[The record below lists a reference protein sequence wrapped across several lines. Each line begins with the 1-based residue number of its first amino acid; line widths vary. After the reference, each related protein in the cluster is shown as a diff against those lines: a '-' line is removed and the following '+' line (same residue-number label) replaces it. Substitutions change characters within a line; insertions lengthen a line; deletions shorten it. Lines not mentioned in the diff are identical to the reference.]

1 MFRVNIKSH
10 TYIDKRN
17 YYEVVSIEINNLN
30 KDGLGLLKNMPKSV
44 LSKINISHSFLT
56 NNKDSEIEV
65 TIILGSTP
73 NEISQVV
80 NSLGGK
86 YTDLGYGYG
95 IVLIPI
101 ENIVALATSP
111 QIQYMELPKSLYTTD
126 YESNR
131 ASCITQISPENN
143 LRGQGILIGF
153 IDTGIDY
160 THPAF
165 RNTDGTTRIEYIYD
179 LYEGGKIYNR
189 SQINE
194 ALKSANPYSI
204 VSSTDVT
211 GHGTHV
217 AGIACAGG
225 NIDSKYYGVA
235 PESSIAMVKVARS
248 QFALSTQIMRGIKF
262 LIDKSKELNT
272 PLAINMSLS
281 TNDGAHN
288 GSSLLEQYI
297 STIAAIERVTIVI
310 AAGNEGEAAHHVGGN
325 LEQINE
331 VYFNVSSDEATV
343 VVNLY
348 KSILPTLSIELISP
362 SGGSTGEIVIKE
374 GFQEGTIGNSRYSIY
389 LTGPKPFDVSGEI
402 GIMISGINE
411 YITPGQWKISLRKL
425 DEYDGTFDM
434 WLPISEGLNI
444 NTKFVNPV
452 VYNTLGIPATVRN
465 VISVG
470 SYNYLVNII
479 SPFTGRGQ
487 MFEGQYIK
495 PDIVAPG
502 EGIYSAIP
510 NRSFDKKTGT
520 SMATPQVTGAAALM
534 MQWGIV
540 NRNDPYLYGER
551 LKYFLILGAKK
562 GRRDV
567 SYPDPAWGYGELCL
581 RDSFNILSQTL
592 GVGFRDINIEKRQ
605 DNNID
610 VGTSG
615 INVNYDT
622 SSQENVFLLVEVS
635 EESSL
640 NDILKIP
647 GVSGVMISSNFAVVI
662 TPANKINEINK
673 FVLMVVNIEVSTIL
687 TLNAISPVEA
697 SGAPVFNN
705 NPYLRLN
712 GRGVLVGII
721 DTGIDYLN
729 KEFQR
734 EDDTTRIVR
743 IWDQTIQS
751 DKEIYGLKYGTE
763 YSEEQI
769 NQAISLQTSGGDPY
783 SIVPSKDD
791 IGHGTR
797 LAGIIGGRGIN
808 PELKG
813 VAPDCEFVIVK
824 LARATKVELDAAL
837 IDKTDVPSYSP
848 WSALLALRY
857 IISVA
862 RELKRP
868 VVVFEPLGSNMG
880 SHTGNGIVEASINNY
895 SSQPGTVVVVP
906 TGNQGNTDTHT
917 EGMIESVGDIKDIE
931 IRVGEKQKNL
941 PIEIWINKP
950 NRVKLSIVSPSG
962 EVIDNLES
970 KNTNNERIKF
980 VYEGTEMIVN
990 FTSPELSTGD
1000 SLIFIRAYNL
1010 RAGIWKFRL
1019 TGQYIVEG
1027 KYYAWIPQRELL
1039 DDETK
1044 FLNPVGYTTLTLSST
1059 SSGAISVAYY
1069 NQEDNSVISESGR
1082 GYTRYGMIKPDIAAG
1097 GFNAI
1102 VTNPGGGTAVISGS
1116 SVAGAVVTGCC
1127 ALIVEWAV
1135 TDGNYPGIYSSQI
1148 KTYIISGAKTRPG
1161 DVYPNR
1167 EWGYG
1172 MFDMQGVF
1180 DRIRETYN
1188 PRSDEGFQEYR
1199 IKNLFIRKPKDL

>member
-1 MFRVNIKSH
+1 MLK
-10 TYIDKRN
+10 TYIVIN
-17 YYEVVSIEINNLN
+17 QYNEVLDIETN
-30 KDGLGLLKNMPKSV
+30 LGLLKGLPKEV
-44 LSKINISHSFLT
+44 LSKLNISSAYLSGET
-56 NNKDSEIEV
+56 EKEIEV
-65 TIILGSTP
+65 VIISGD
-73 NEISQVV
+73 NVDNISQTVD
-80 NSLGGK
+80 NLGGK
-86 YTDLGYGYG
+86 YLNLGYNFG
-95 IVLIPI
+95 IVTIPVDKI
-101 ENIVALATSP
+101 IDLALVPT
-111 QIQYMELPKSLYTTD
+111 IQYIEFPKNLYTTD
-126 YESNR
+126 FESNR
-131 ASCITQISPENN
+131 ASCITQISKANGLN
-143 LRGQGILIGF
+143 GKGTIVGF
-153 IDTGIDY
+153 LDTGIDY

-165 RNTDGTTRIEYIYD
+165 INADGTTRIEYIYD
-179 LYEGGKIYNR
+179 LSLGGAVYSKA
-189 SQINE
+189 QINE
-194 ALKSANPYSI
+194 ALNTENPYDI
-204 VSSTDVT
+204 VPSRDDV

-225 NIDSKYYGVA
+225 NISSKYYGVA
-235 PESSIAMVKVARS
+235 PESSIIMVKVARGL
-248 QFALSTQIMRGIKF
+248 FTLSTEIMKGIKF
-262 LIDKSKELNT
+262 LIDKSKELNM
-272 PLAINMSLS
+272 PLAINISLS

-297 STIAAIERVTIVI
+297 STVSTLERVTIVI

-325 LEQINE
+325 LEGINE
-331 VYFNVSSDEATV
+331 IFFNVSSDESTV
-343 VVNLY
+343 VLNLY
-348 KSILPTLSIELISP
+348 KSLLPSVSIELISP
-362 SGGSTGEIVIKE
+362 SGGSTGEIAVKE
-374 GFQEGTIGNSRYSIY
+374 GFQEGAIGNSRYSIY

-402 GIMISGINE
+402 GIIIRGINE

-425 DEYDGTFDM
+425 NNYDGTFDM

-470 SYNYLVNII
+470 SYNYLVDTI

-487 MFEGQYIK
+487 IFEGQYIK

-520 SMATPQVTGAAALM
+520 SMATPQVTGSAALM

-551 LKYFLILGAKK
+551 LKYFLMLGSKK
-562 GRRDV
+562 GRRDI
-567 SYPDPAWGYGELCL
+567 SYPDPSWGYGELCL

-605 DNNID
+605 NNNLDIGTSSID
-610 VGTSG
+610 VK
-615 INVNYDT
+615 YDT
-622 SSQENVFLLVEVS
+622 TSSENVFLLVEVTG
-635 EESSL
+635 ESNL
-640 NDILKIP
+640 NDVLKIP
-647 GVSGVMISSNFAVVI
+647 DVSGVMIASNLAVII
-662 TPANKINEINK
+662 TPANKINEISNI
-673 FVLMVVNIEVSTIL
+673 VLRIVNIEVSTIL
-687 TLNAISPVEA
+687 TLNSISPLEA

-743 IWDQTIQS
+743 IWDQTIQG
-751 DKEIYGLKYGTE
+751 DKDIYDLKYGTE
-763 YSEEQI
+763 YTEDQI

-808 PELKG
+808 PDLKG
-813 VAPDCEFVIVK
+813 AAPDCQFVIVK
-824 LARATKVELDAAL
+824 LSRATKVELDAAV
-837 IDKTDVPSYSP
+837 IDKTDVPSYTP

-857 IISVA
+857 IIAVA

-880 SHTGNGIVEASINNY
+880 SHIGNGIVEQSINNY
-895 SSQPGTVVVVP
+895 SSQSGTVVVVP

-917 EGMIESVGDIKDIE
+917 EGIIESAGDIKDIE

-941 PIEIWINKP
+941 PIEIWVNKP

-962 EVIDNLES
+962 EVIDNLEA

-980 VYEGTEMIVN
+980 LYEGTEMIVN

-1010 RAGIWKFRL
+1010 KAGIWKFRL
-1019 TGQYIVEG
+1019 TGQYIVDS
-1027 KYYAWIPQRELL
+1027 KYYAWIPQRELI
-1039 DDETK
+1039 DSETK
-1044 FLNPVGYTTLTLSST
+1044 FLNSVGYTTLTLSST

-1069 NQEDNSVISESGR
+1069 NQDDNSVISESGR

-1102 VTNPGGGTAVISGS
+1102 VTNPGGGTSVISGS
-1116 SVAGAVVTGCC
+1116 SVAGAVVAGCC
-1127 ALIVEWAV
+1127 ALILQWAV
-1135 TDGNYPGIYSSQI
+1135 VDKNYPDIYAAQI
-1148 KTYIISGAKTRPG
+1148 KTYIISGAKGRPG
-1161 DVYPNR
+1161 DVYPNK

-1188 PRSDEGFQEYR
+1188 PRSDEDYEEY
-1199 IKNLFIRKPKDL
+1199 KVNNLFIRMPKYRHNRTINCKKAY

>member
-1 MFRVNIKSH
+1 MLK
-10 TYIDKRN
+10 TYIVIN
-17 YYEVVSIEINNLN
+17 QYNEVLDIETN
-30 KDGLGLLKNMPKSV
+30 LGLLKGLPKEV
-44 LSKINISHSFLT
+44 LSKLNISSAYLSGET
-56 NNKDSEIEV
+56 EKEIEV
-65 TIILGSTP
+65 VIISGD
-73 NEISQVV
+73 NVDNISQTVD
-80 NSLGGK
+80 NLGGK
-86 YTDLGYGYG
+86 YLNLGYNFG
-95 IVLIPI
+95 IVTIPVDKI
-101 ENIVALATSP
+101 IDLALVPT
-111 QIQYMELPKSLYTTD
+111 IQYIEFPKNLYTTD
-126 YESNR
+126 FESNR
-131 ASCITQISPENN
+131 ASCITQISKVNGLN
-143 LRGQGILIGF
+143 GKGTIVGF
-153 IDTGIDY
+153 LDTGIDY

-165 RNTDGTTRIEYIYD
+165 INSDGTTRIEYIYD
-179 LYEGGKIYNR
+179 LSLGGAVYSKA
-189 SQINE
+189 QINE
-194 ALKSANPYSI
+194 ALNTENPYDI
-204 VSSTDVT
+204 VPSRDDV

-225 NIDSKYYGVA
+225 NISSKYYGVA
-235 PESSIAMVKVARS
+235 PESSIIMVKVARGL
-248 QFALSTQIMRGIKF
+248 FTLSTEIMKGIKF
-262 LIDKSKELNT
+262 LIDKSKELNM
-272 PLAINMSLS
+272 PLAINISLS

-297 STIAAIERVTIVI
+297 STVSTLERVTIVI

-325 LEQINE
+325 LEGINDI
-331 VYFNVSSDEATV
+331 YFNVSSEEATV

-348 KSILPTLSIELISP
+348 KSILPSLSIELISP
-362 SGGSTGEIVIKE
+362 SGGTTGEIAVKE

-389 LTGPKPFDVSGEI
+389 LTGPKPFDVSGDI
-402 GIMISGINE
+402 GIIISGINE

-425 DEYDGTFDM
+425 NNYDGTFDM

-470 SYNYLVNII
+470 SYNYLVDTI

-487 MFEGQYIK
+487 IFEGQYIK

-540 NRNDPYLYGER
+540 NRNDLYLYGER
-551 LKYFLILGAKK
+551 LKYFLILGSKK
-562 GRRDV
+562 GRRDI
-567 SYPDPAWGYGELCL
+567 SYPDPSWGYGELCL

-605 DNNID
+605 NNNLDMGTSSID
-610 VGTSG
+610 VK
-615 INVNYDT
+615 YDT
-622 SSQENVFLLVEVS
+622 TSPENVFLLVEVTG
-635 EESSL
+635 ESNL
-640 NDILKIP
+640 NDVLKIP
-647 GVSGVMISSNFAVVI
+647 GVSGVMISSNFAVII
-662 TPANKINEINK
+662 TPANKINEISNI
-673 FVLMVVNIEVSTIL
+673 VLRIVNIEVSTIL
-687 TLNAISPVEA
+687 TLNTISPLEA

-743 IWDQTIQS
+743 IWDQTIQG
-751 DKEIYGLKYGTE
+751 DKDIYNLKYGTE
-763 YSEEQI
+763 YTEDQI

-808 PELKG
+808 PDLKG
-813 VAPDCEFVIVK
+813 AAPDCQFVIVK
-824 LARATKVELDAAL
+824 LSRATKVELDAAV
-837 IDKTDVPSYSP
+837 IDKTDVPSYTP

-857 IISVA
+857 IIAVA

-880 SHTGNGIVEASINNY
+880 SHTGNGIVEQSINNY
-895 SSQPGTVVVVP
+895 SAQSGTVVVVP

-917 EGMIESVGDIKDIE
+917 EGIIESSGYIKDIE

-941 PIEIWINKP
+941 PIEIWVNKP

-962 EVIDNLES
+962 EVIDNLEA

-980 VYEGTEMIVN
+980 LYEGTEMIVN

-1010 RAGIWKFRL
+1010 KAGIWKFRL
-1019 TGQYIVEG
+1019 TGQSIVDG

-1039 DDETK
+1039 DSETK
-1044 FLNPVGYTTLTLSST
+1044 FLNSVGYTTLTLSST

-1069 NQEDNSVISESGR
+1069 NQDDNSVISESGR

-1116 SVAGAVVTGCC
+1116 SVAGAVVAGCC
-1127 ALIVEWAV
+1127 ALILQWAV
-1135 TDGNYPGIYSSQI
+1135 VDKNYPDIYAAQI
-1148 KTYIISGAKTRPG
+1148 KSYIISGAKGRPG
-1161 DVYPNR
+1161 DVYPNK

-1180 DRIRETYN
+1180 DRIRETYS
-1188 PRSDEGFQEYR
+1188 PRSDEDYEEYR
-1199 IKNLFIRKPKDL
+1199 VNNLFIRMPKYRHNRTIN

>member
-1 MFRVNIKSH
+1 M
-10 TYIDKRN
+10 
-17 YYEVVSIEINNLN
+17 
-30 KDGLGLLKNMPKSV
+30 G
-44 LSKINISHSFLT
+44 FL
-56 NNKDSEIEV
+56 
-65 TIILGSTP
+65 
-73 NEISQVV
+73 
-80 NSLGGK
+80 
-86 YTDLGYGYG
+86 
-95 IVLIPI
+95 
-101 ENIVALATSP
+101 
-111 QIQYMELPKSLYTTD
+111 
-126 YESNR
+126 
-131 ASCITQISPENN
+131 
-143 LRGQGILIGF
+143 
-153 IDTGIDY
+153 DTGIDY

-165 RNTDGTTRIEYIYD
+165 INADGTTRIEYIYD
-179 LYEGGKIYNR
+179 LSLGGAVYSKA
-189 SQINE
+189 QINE
-194 ALKSANPYSI
+194 ALNTENPYDI
-204 VSSTDVT
+204 VPSRDDV

-225 NIDSKYYGVA
+225 NISSKYYGVA
-235 PESSIAMVKVARS
+235 PESSIIMVKVARGL
-248 QFALSTQIMRGIKF
+248 FTLSTEIMKGIKF
-262 LIDKSKELNT
+262 LIDKSKELNM
-272 PLAINMSLS
+272 PLAINISLS

-297 STIAAIERVTIVI
+297 STVSTLERVTIVI

-325 LEQINE
+325 LEGINDI
-331 VYFNVSSDEATV
+331 YFNVSSDEATV

-348 KSILPTLSIELISP
+348 KSILPSLSIELISP
-362 SGGSTGEIVIKE
+362 SGGTTGEIAVKE

-389 LTGPKPFDVSGEI
+389 LTGPKPFDVSGDI
-402 GIMISGINE
+402 GIIISGINE

-425 DEYDGTFDM
+425 NNYDGTFDM

-470 SYNYLVNII
+470 SYNYLVDTI

-487 MFEGQYIK
+487 IFEGQYIK

-540 NRNDPYLYGER
+540 NRNDLYLYGER
-551 LKYFLILGAKK
+551 LKYFLILGSKK
-562 GRRDV
+562 GRRDI
-567 SYPDPAWGYGELCL
+567 SYPDPSWGYGELCL

-605 DNNID
+605 NNNLDMGTSSID
-610 VGTSG
+610 VK
-615 INVNYDT
+615 YDT
-622 SSQENVFLLVEVS
+622 TSPENVFLLVEVTG
-635 EESSL
+635 ESNL
-640 NDILKIP
+640 NDVLKIP
-647 GVSGVMISSNFAVVI
+647 GVSGVMISSNFAVII
-662 TPANKINEINK
+662 TPANKINEISNI
-673 FVLMVVNIEVSTIL
+673 VLRIVNIEVSTIL
-687 TLNAISPVEA
+687 TLNTISPLEA

-743 IWDQTIQS
+743 IWDQTIQG
-751 DKEIYGLKYGTE
+751 DKDIYNLKYGTE
-763 YSEEQI
+763 YTEDQI

-808 PELKG
+808 PDLKG
-813 VAPDCEFVIVK
+813 AAPDCQFVIVK
-824 LARATKVELDAAL
+824 LSRATKVELDAAV
-837 IDKTDVPSYSP
+837 IDKTDVPSYTP

-857 IISVA
+857 IIAVA

-880 SHTGNGIVEASINNY
+880 SHTGNGIVEQSINNY
-895 SSQPGTVVVVP
+895 SAQSGTVVVVP

-917 EGMIESVGDIKDIE
+917 EGIIESSGYIKDIE

-941 PIEIWINKP
+941 PIEIWVNKP

-962 EVIDNLES
+962 EVIDNLEA

-980 VYEGTEMIVN
+980 LYEGTEMIVN

-1010 RAGIWKFRL
+1010 KAGIWKFRL
-1019 TGQYIVEG
+1019 TGQSIVDG

-1039 DDETK
+1039 DSETK
-1044 FLNPVGYTTLTLSST
+1044 FLNSVGYTTLTLSST

-1069 NQEDNSVISESGR
+1069 NQDDNSVISESGR

-1116 SVAGAVVTGCC
+1116 SVAGAVVAGCC
-1127 ALIVEWAV
+1127 ALILQWAV
-1135 TDGNYPGIYSSQI
+1135 VDKNYPDIYAAQI
-1148 KTYIISGAKTRPG
+1148 KSYIISGAKGRPG
-1161 DVYPNR
+1161 DVYPNK

-1180 DRIRETYN
+1180 DRIRETYS
-1188 PRSDEGFQEYR
+1188 PRSDEDYEEYR
-1199 IKNLFIRKPKDL
+1199 VNNLFIRMPKYRHNRTIN

>member
-1 MFRVNIKSH
+1 M
-10 TYIDKRN
+10 
-17 YYEVVSIEINNLN
+17 VSIEVNNLN
-30 KDGLGLLKNMPKSV
+30 KNGLGLLKNLPKSV
-44 LSKINISHSFLT
+44 LSKINISHNFLI
-56 NNKDSEIEV
+56 NNKDTEIEV
-65 TIILGSTP
+65 TIISGSTP

-95 IVLIPI
+95 LVLIPI
-101 ENIVALATSP
+101 DNIVALATSP
-111 QIQYMELPKSLYTTD
+111 QIQYIELPKSLYTAD
-126 YESNR
+126 YQSNR

-143 LRGQGILIGF
+143 LRGQGVLIGF

-165 RNTDGTTRIEYIYD
+165 RNADGTTRIEYIYD

-194 ALKSANPYSI
+194 ALKSSNPYSI
-204 VSSTDVT
+204 VSSTDVA

-262 LIDKSKELNT
+262 LIDKSRELNT
-272 PLAINMSLS
+272 PLAINISLS

-297 STIAAIERVTIVI
+297 STISATERVTIVI

-325 LEQINE
+325 LEDINE
-331 VYFNVSSDEATV
+331 VYFNVSSDESTV

-348 KSILPTLSIELISP
+348 KSILPALSIELVSP
-362 SGGSTGEIVIKE
+362 SGGSTGEIVTKE

-402 GIMISGINE
+402 GIIISGINE

-425 DEYDGTFDM
+425 NKYKGIFDM

-444 NTKFVNPV
+444 NTKFINPV
-452 VYNTLGIPATVRN
+452 VYNTLGIPATVKN

-470 SYNYLVNII
+470 SYNYLVNTI

-487 MFEGQYIK
+487 IFEGQYIK

-551 LKYFLILGAKK
+551 LKYFLMLGAKK
-562 GRRDV
+562 GRRDI
-567 SYPDPAWGYGELCL
+567 SYPDPSWGYGELCL

-610 VGTSG
+610 MGTSG
-615 INVNYDT
+615 INVKYDT
-622 SSQENVFLLVEVS
+622 TSQENVFLLVEVS
-635 EESSL
+635 GESNL
-640 NDILKIP
+640 KDVLKIP
-647 GVSGVMISSNFAVVI
+647 GVSGVMISSNFAVII
-662 TPANKINEINK
+662 TPANKINEISNI
-673 FVLMVVNIEVSTIL
+673 VLRVVNIEVSTIL
-687 TLNAISPVEA
+687 TLNAISPLEA

-743 IWDQTIQS
+743 IWDQTIQG
-751 DKEIYGLKYGTE
+751 DKEIYDLKYGTE
-763 YSEEQI
+763 YTEEQI

-797 LAGIIGGRGIN
+797 VAGIIGGRGIN
-808 PELKG
+808 PDLKG
-813 VAPDCEFVIVK
+813 AAPDCQFVIVK
-824 LARATKVELDAAL
+824 LSRATKVELDAAV
-837 IDKTDVPSYSP
+837 IDKTDVPSY
-848 WSALLALRY
+848 
-857 IISVA
+857 
-862 RELKRP
+862 
-868 VVVFEPLGSNMG
+868 
-880 SHTGNGIVEASINNY
+880 
-895 SSQPGTVVVVP
+895 
-906 TGNQGNTDTHT
+906 TH
-917 EGMIESVGDIKDIE
+917 
-931 IRVGEKQKNL
+931 
-941 PIEIWINKP
+941 
-950 NRVKLSIVSPSG
+950 
-962 EVIDNLES
+962 
-970 KNTNNERIKF
+970 
-980 VYEGTEMIVN
+980 
-990 FTSPELSTGD
+990 
-1000 SLIFIRAYNL
+1000 
-1010 RAGIWKFRL
+1010 
-1019 TGQYIVEG
+1019 
-1027 KYYAWIPQRELL
+1027 
-1039 DDETK
+1039 
-1044 FLNPVGYTTLTLSST
+1044 
-1059 SSGAISVAYY
+1059 
-1069 NQEDNSVISESGR
+1069 
-1082 GYTRYGMIKPDIAAG
+1082 
-1097 GFNAI
+1097 
-1102 VTNPGGGTAVISGS
+1102 
-1116 SVAGAVVTGCC
+1116 
-1127 ALIVEWAV
+1127 
-1135 TDGNYPGIYSSQI
+1135 
-1148 KTYIISGAKTRPG
+1148 
-1161 DVYPNR
+1161 
-1167 EWGYG
+1167 
-1172 MFDMQGVF
+1172 GVH
-1180 DRIRETYN
+1180 Y
-1188 PRSDEGFQEYR
+1188 
-1199 IKNLFIRKPKDL
+1199 

>member
-1 MFRVNIKSH
+1 M
-10 TYIDKRN
+10 
-17 YYEVVSIEINNLN
+17 VSIEINNLN

-65 TIILGSTP
+65 TIISGSTP

-165 RNTDGTTRIEYIYD
+165 RNADGTTRIEYIYD

-204 VSSTDVT
+204 VSSTDVA

-262 LIDKSKELNT
+262 LIDKSKELDT
-272 PLAINMSLS
+272 PLAINISLS

-325 LEQINE
+325 LEDINE
-331 VYFNVSSDEATV
+331 VYFNVSSDESTV

-348 KSILPTLSIELISP
+348 KSILPALSIELVSP
-362 SGGSTGEIVIKE
+362 SGGSTGEIVTKE

-402 GIMISGINE
+402 GIIISGINE

-425 DEYDGTFDM
+425 NKYKGIFDM

-444 NTKFVNPV
+444 NTKFINPV
-452 VYNTLGIPATVRN
+452 VYDTLGIPATVKN

-470 SYNYLVNII
+470 SYNYLVDTI

-487 MFEGQYIK
+487 VFEGQYIK

-562 GRRDV
+562 GRRDI

-622 SSQENVFLLVEVS
+622 ASQENVFLLVEVS
-635 EESSL
+635 GESSL

-647 GVSGVMISSNFAVVI
+647 GVSSVMILSNFAVVI
-662 TPANKINEINK
+662 TPANKINEISK
-673 FVLMVVNIEVSTIL
+673 FVLMVINLEVSTIL

-743 IWDQTIQS
+743 IWDQTIQG

-763 YSEEQI
+763 YTEDQI

-797 LAGIIGGRGIN
+797 VAGIIGGRGIN
-808 PELKG
+808 PDLKG
-813 VAPDCEFVIVK
+813 AAPDCEFVIVK
-824 LARATKVELDAAL
+824 LSRATKVELDAAL

-857 IISVA
+857 IIAVA
-862 RELKRP
+862 RELERP

-880 SHTGNGIVEASINNY
+880 SHTGNGVVEVSINNY
-895 SSQPGTVVVVP
+895 TAQSGTVVVVP

-917 EGMIESVGDIKDIE
+917 EGIIESTGDIKDIE
-931 IRVGEKQKNL
+931 IRIGEKQKNL
-941 PIEIWINKP
+941 PIEIWVNKP

-962 EVIDNLES
+962 EVIDNLEA

-980 VYEGTEMIVN
+980 LYEGTEMIVN
-990 FTSPELSTGD
+990 FTSPELTTGD
-1000 SLIFIRAYNL
+1000 ALIFIRAYNL

-1019 TGQYIVEG
+1019 TGQYIVDG

-1039 DDETK
+1039 DSETK
-1044 FLNPVGYTTLTLSST
+1044 FLNSVGYTTLTLSST

-1069 NQEDNSVISESGR
+1069 NQDDNSVISESGR

-1116 SVAGAVVTGCC
+1116 SVAGAVVAGCC
-1127 ALIVEWAV
+1127 ALILQWAV
-1135 TDGNYPGIYSSQI
+1135 VDKNYPDIYAAQI
-1148 KTYIISGAKTRPG
+1148 KTYIISGAKGRPG
-1161 DVYPNR
+1161 DVYPNK

-1188 PRSDEGFQEYR
+1188 PRSDEGYEEYR
-1199 IKNLFIRKPKDL
+1199 VNNLFIRKPKDL

>member
-1 MFRVNIKSH
+1 MLK
-10 TYIDKRN
+10 TYIVIN
-17 YYEVVSIEINNLN
+17 QYNEVLDIETN
-30 KDGLGLLKNMPKSV
+30 LGLLKGLPKEV
-44 LSKINISHSFLT
+44 LSKLNISSAYLSGET
-56 NNKDSEIEV
+56 EKEIEV
-65 TIILGSTP
+65 VIISGD
-73 NEISQVV
+73 NVDNISQTVD
-80 NSLGGK
+80 NLEGK
-86 YTDLGYGYG
+86 YLNLGYNFG
-95 IVLIPI
+95 IVTIPVDKI
-101 ENIVALATSP
+101 IDLALVPT
-111 QIQYMELPKSLYTTD
+111 IQYIEFPKNLYTTD
-126 YESNR
+126 FESNR
-131 ASCITQISPENN
+131 ASCITQISKVNGLN
-143 LRGQGILIGF
+143 GKGTIVGF
-153 IDTGIDY
+153 LDTGIDY

-165 RNTDGTTRIEYIYD
+165 INADGTTRIEYIYD
-179 LYEGGKIYNR
+179 LSLGGAVYSKA
-189 SQINE
+189 QINE
-194 ALKSANPYSI
+194 ALNTENPYDI
-204 VSSTDVT
+204 VPSRDDV

-225 NIDSKYYGVA
+225 NISSKYYGVA
-235 PESSIAMVKVARS
+235 PESSIIMVKVARGL
-248 QFALSTQIMRGIKF
+248 FTLSTEIMKGIKF
-262 LIDKSKELNT
+262 LIDKSKELNM
-272 PLAINMSLS
+272 PLAINISLS

-297 STIAAIERVTIVI
+297 STVSTLERVTIVI

-325 LEQINE
+325 LEGINDI
-331 VYFNVSSDEATV
+331 YFNVSSDEATV

-348 KSILPTLSIELISP
+348 KSILPSLSIELISP
-362 SGGSTGEIVIKE
+362 SGGTTGEIAVKE

-389 LTGPKPFDVSGEI
+389 LTGPKPFDVSGDI
-402 GIMISGINE
+402 GIIISGINE

-425 DEYDGTFDM
+425 NNYDGTFDM

-470 SYNYLVNII
+470 SYNYLVDTI

-487 MFEGQYIK
+487 IFEGQYIK

-540 NRNDPYLYGER
+540 NRNDLYLYGER
-551 LKYFLILGAKK
+551 LKYFLILGSKK
-562 GRRDV
+562 GRRDI
-567 SYPDPAWGYGELCL
+567 SYPDPSWGYGELCL

-605 DNNID
+605 NNNLD
-610 VGTSG
+610 MGTSS
-615 INVNYDT
+615 IDVNYDT
-622 SSQENVFLLVEVS
+622 TSPENVFLLVEVTG
-635 EESSL
+635 ESNL
-640 NDILKIP
+640 NDVLKIP
-647 GVSGVMISSNFAVVI
+647 GVSGVMISSNFAVII
-662 TPANKINEINK
+662 TPANKINEISNI
-673 FVLMVVNIEVSTIL
+673 VLRIVNIEVSTIL
-687 TLNAISPVEA
+687 TLNTISPLEA

-743 IWDQTIQS
+743 IWDQTIQG
-751 DKEIYGLKYGTE
+751 DKDIYDLKYGTE
-763 YSEEQI
+763 YTEDQI

-808 PELKG
+808 PDLKG
-813 VAPDCEFVIVK
+813 AAPDCQFVIVK
-824 LARATKVELDAAL
+824 LSRATKVELDAAV
-837 IDKTDVPSYSP
+837 IDKTDVPSYTP
-848 WSALLALRY
+848 WSALLALKY
-857 IISVA
+857 IIAVA

-880 SHTGNGIVEASINNY
+880 SHTGNGIVEQSINNY
-895 SSQPGTVVVVP
+895 SAQSGTVVVVP

-917 EGMIESVGDIKDIE
+917 EGIIESSGYIKDIE

-941 PIEIWINKP
+941 PIEIWVNKP

-962 EVIDNLES
+962 EVIDNLEA

-980 VYEGTEMIVN
+980 LYEGTEMIVN

-1010 RAGIWKFRL
+1010 KAGIWKFRL
-1019 TGQYIVEG
+1019 TGQYIVDG

-1039 DDETK
+1039 DSETK
-1044 FLNPVGYTTLTLSST
+1044 FLNSVGYTTLTLSST

-1069 NQEDNSVISESGR
+1069 NQDDNSVISESGR

-1097 GFNAI
+1097 GFNAV

-1116 SVAGAVVTGCC
+1116 SVAGAVVAGCC
-1127 ALIVEWAV
+1127 ALILHWAV
-1135 TDGNYPGIYSSQI
+1135 VDKNHPDIYAAQI
-1148 KTYIISGAKTRPG
+1148 KSYIIRGAKGRPG
-1161 DVYPNR
+1161 DVYPNK

-1180 DRIRETYN
+1180 DRIRETYS
-1188 PRSDEGFQEYR
+1188 PRSDEDYEEYR
-1199 IKNLFIRKPKDL
+1199 VNNLFIRMPKYRHNRTIN

>member
-1 MFRVNIKSH
+1 MLK
-10 TYIDKRN
+10 TYIVIN
-17 YYEVVSIEINNLN
+17 QYNEVLDIETN
-30 KDGLGLLKNMPKSV
+30 LGLLKGLPKEV
-44 LSKINISHSFLT
+44 LSKLNISSAYLSGET
-56 NNKDSEIEV
+56 EKEIEV
-65 TIILGSTP
+65 VIISGD
-73 NEISQVV
+73 NVDNISQTVD
-80 NSLGGK
+80 NLGGK
-86 YTDLGYGYG
+86 YLNLGYNFG
-95 IVLIPI
+95 IVTIPVDKI
-101 ENIVALATSP
+101 IDLALVPT
-111 QIQYMELPKSLYTTD
+111 IQYIEFPKNLYTTD
-126 YESNR
+126 FESNR
-131 ASCITQISPENN
+131 ASCITQISKVNGLN
-143 LRGQGILIGF
+143 GKGTIVGF
-153 IDTGIDY
+153 LDTGIDY

-165 RNTDGTTRIEYIYD
+165 INADGTTRIEYIYD
-179 LYEGGKIYNR
+179 LSLRGAVYINA
-189 SQINE
+189 QINE
-194 ALKSANPYSI
+194 ALNTENPYDI
-204 VSSTDVT
+204 VPSRDDV

-225 NIDSKYYGVA
+225 NISSKYYGVA
-235 PESSIAMVKVARS
+235 PESSIIMVKVARGL
-248 QFALSTQIMRGIKF
+248 FTLSTEIMKGIKF
-262 LIDKSKELNT
+262 LIDKSKELNM
-272 PLAINMSLS
+272 PLAINISLS

-297 STIAAIERVTIVI
+297 STVSTLERVTIVI

-325 LEQINE
+325 LEGINDI
-331 VYFNVSSDEATV
+331 YFNVSSDEATV

-348 KSILPTLSIELISP
+348 KSILPSLSIELISP
-362 SGGSTGEIVIKE
+362 SGGTTGEIAVKE

-389 LTGPKPFDVSGEI
+389 LTGPKPFDVSGDI
-402 GIMISGINE
+402 GIIISGINE

-425 DEYDGTFDM
+425 NNYDGTFDM

-470 SYNYLVNII
+470 SYNYLVDTI

-487 MFEGQYIK
+487 IFEGQYIK

-540 NRNDPYLYGER
+540 NRNDLYLYGER
-551 LKYFLILGAKK
+551 LKYFLILGSKK
-562 GRRDV
+562 GRRDI
-567 SYPDPAWGYGELCL
+567 SYPDPSWGYGELCL

-605 DNNID
+605 NNNLDMGTSSID
-610 VGTSG
+610 VK
-615 INVNYDT
+615 YDT
-622 SSQENVFLLVEVS
+622 TSPENVFLLVEVTG
-635 EESSL
+635 ESNL
-640 NDILKIP
+640 NDVLKIP
-647 GVSGVMISSNFAVVI
+647 GVSGVMISSNFAVII
-662 TPANKINEINK
+662 TPANKINEISNI
-673 FVLMVVNIEVSTIL
+673 VLRIVNIEVSTIL
-687 TLNAISPVEA
+687 TLNTISPLEA

-743 IWDQTIQS
+743 IWDQTIQG
-751 DKEIYGLKYGTE
+751 DKDIYNLKYGTE
-763 YSEEQI
+763 YTEDQI

-808 PELKG
+808 PDLKG
-813 VAPDCEFVIVK
+813 AAPDCQFVIVK
-824 LARATKVELDAAL
+824 LSRATKVELDAAV
-837 IDKTDVPSYSP
+837 IDKTDVPSYTP
-848 WSALLALRY
+848 WSALLALKY
-857 IISVA
+857 IIAVA

-880 SHTGNGIVEASINNY
+880 SHTGNGIVEQSINNY
-895 SSQPGTVVVVP
+895 SAQSGTVVVVP

-917 EGMIESVGDIKDIE
+917 EGIIESSGYIKDIE

-941 PIEIWINKP
+941 PIEIWVNKP

-962 EVIDNLES
+962 EVIDNLEA

-980 VYEGTEMIVN
+980 LYEGTEMIVN

-1010 RAGIWKFRL
+1010 KAGIWKFRL
-1019 TGQYIVEG
+1019 TGQSIVDG

-1039 DDETK
+1039 DSETK
-1044 FLNPVGYTTLTLSST
+1044 FLNSVGYTTLTLSST

-1069 NQEDNSVISESGR
+1069 NQDDNSVISESGR

-1097 GFNAI
+1097 GFNAV

-1116 SVAGAVVTGCC
+1116 SVAGAVVAGCC
-1127 ALIVEWAV
+1127 ALILQWAV
-1135 TDGNYPGIYSSQI
+1135 VDKNYPDIYAAQI
-1148 KTYIISGAKTRPG
+1148 KSYIISGAKGRPG
-1161 DVYPNR
+1161 DVYPNK

-1180 DRIRETYN
+1180 DRIRETYS
-1188 PRSDEGFQEYR
+1188 PRSDEDYEEYR
-1199 IKNLFIRKPKDL
+1199 VNNLFIRMPKYRHNRTIN

>member
-1 MFRVNIKSH
+1 MLK
-10 TYIDKRN
+10 TYIVIN
-17 YYEVVSIEINNLN
+17 QYNEVLDIETN
-30 KDGLGLLKNMPKSV
+30 LGLLKGLPKEV
-44 LSKINISHSFLT
+44 LSKLNISSAYLSGET
-56 NNKDSEIEV
+56 EKEIEV
-65 TIILGSTP
+65 VIISGD
-73 NEISQVV
+73 NVDNISQTVD
-80 NSLGGK
+80 NLGGK
-86 YTDLGYGYG
+86 YLNLGYNFG
-95 IVLIPI
+95 IVTIPVDKI
-101 ENIVALATSP
+101 IDLALVPT
-111 QIQYMELPKSLYTTD
+111 IQYIEFPKNLYTTD
-126 YESNR
+126 FESNR
-131 ASCITQISPENN
+131 ASCITQISKVNGLN
-143 LRGQGILIGF
+143 GKGTIVGF
-153 IDTGIDY
+153 LDTGIDY

-165 RNTDGTTRIEYIYD
+165 INADGTTRIEYIYD
-179 LYEGGKIYNR
+179 LSLGGAVYSKA
-189 SQINE
+189 QINE
-194 ALKSANPYSI
+194 ALNTENPYDI
-204 VSSTDVT
+204 VPSRDDV

-225 NIDSKYYGVA
+225 NISSKYYGVA
-235 PESSIAMVKVARS
+235 PESSIIMVKVARGL
-248 QFALSTQIMRGIKF
+248 FTLSTEIMKGIKF
-262 LIDKSKELNT
+262 LIDKSKELNM
-272 PLAINMSLS
+272 PLAINISLS

-297 STIAAIERVTIVI
+297 STVSTLERVTIVI

-325 LEQINE
+325 LEGINE
-331 VYFNVSSDEATV
+331 IFFNVSSDESTV
-343 VVNLY
+343 VLNLY
-348 KSILPTLSIELISP
+348 KSLLPSVSIELISP
-362 SGGSTGEIVIKE
+362 SGGSTGEIAVKE
-374 GFQEGTIGNSRYSIY
+374 GFQEGAIGNSRYSIY

-402 GIMISGINE
+402 GIIIRGINE

-425 DEYDGTFDM
+425 NKYKGIFDM

-444 NTKFVNPV
+444 NTKFINPV

-520 SMATPQVTGAAALM
+520 SMATPQVTGSAALM

-551 LKYFLILGAKK
+551 LKYFLMLGSKK
-562 GRRDV
+562 GRRDI
-567 SYPDPAWGYGELCL
+567 SYPDPSWGYGELCL

-605 DNNID
+605 NNNLDIGTSSID
-610 VGTSG
+610 VK
-615 INVNYDT
+615 YDT
-622 SSQENVFLLVEVS
+622 TSSENVFLLVEVTG
-635 EESSL
+635 ESNL
-640 NDILKIP
+640 NDVLKIP
-647 GVSGVMISSNFAVVI
+647 GVSGVMIASNFAVII
-662 TPANKINEINK
+662 TPANKINEISNI
-673 FVLMVVNIEVSTIL
+673 VLRIVNIEVSTIL
-687 TLNAISPVEA
+687 TLNAISPLEA

-743 IWDQTIQS
+743 IWDQTIQG
-751 DKEIYGLKYGTE
+751 DKDIYDLKYGTE
-763 YSEEQI
+763 YTEDQI

-808 PELKG
+808 PDLKG
-813 VAPDCEFVIVK
+813 AAPDCQFVIVK
-824 LARATKVELDAAL
+824 LSRATKVELDAAV
-837 IDKTDVPSYSP
+837 IDKTDVPSYTP

-857 IISVA
+857 IIAVA

-880 SHTGNGIVEASINNY
+880 SHIGNGIVEQSINNY
-895 SSQPGTVVVVP
+895 SSQSGTVVVVP

-917 EGMIESVGDIKDIE
+917 EGIIESSGDIKDIE

-941 PIEIWINKP
+941 PIEIWVNKP

-962 EVIDNLES
+962 EVIDNLEA

-980 VYEGTEMIVN
+980 LYEGTEMIVN

-1010 RAGIWKFRL
+1010 KAGIWKFRL
-1019 TGQYIVEG
+1019 TGQYIVDG
-1027 KYYAWIPQRELL
+1027 KYYAWIPQRELI
-1039 DDETK
+1039 DSETK
-1044 FLNPVGYTTLTLSST
+1044 FLNSVGYTTLTLSST

-1069 NQEDNSVISESGR
+1069 NQDDNSVISESGR

-1102 VTNPGGGTAVISGS
+1102 VTNPGGGTSVISGS
-1116 SVAGAVVTGCC
+1116 SVAGAVVAGCC
-1127 ALIVEWAV
+1127 ALILQWAV
-1135 TDGNYPGIYSSQI
+1135 VDKNYPDIYAAQI
-1148 KTYIISGAKTRPG
+1148 KTYIISGAKGRPG
-1161 DVYPNR
+1161 DVYPNK

-1188 PRSDEGFQEYR
+1188 PRSDEDYEEYR
-1199 IKNLFIRKPKDL
+1199 VNNLFIRMPKYRHNRTINCKKAY

>member
-1 MFRVNIKSH
+1 MLK
-10 TYIDKRN
+10 TYIVIN
-17 YYEVVSIEINNLN
+17 QYNEVLDIETN
-30 KDGLGLLKNMPKSV
+30 LGLLKGLPKEV
-44 LSKINISHSFLT
+44 LSKLNISSAYLSGET
-56 NNKDSEIEV
+56 EKEIEV
-65 TIILGSTP
+65 VIISGD
-73 NEISQVV
+73 NVDNISQTVD
-80 NSLGGK
+80 NLGGK
-86 YTDLGYGYG
+86 YLNLGYNFG
-95 IVLIPI
+95 IVTIPVDKI
-101 ENIVALATSP
+101 IDLALVPT
-111 QIQYMELPKSLYTTD
+111 IQYIEFPKNLYTTD
-126 YESNR
+126 FESNR
-131 ASCITQISPENN
+131 ASCITQISKVNGLN
-143 LRGQGILIGF
+143 GKGTIVGF
-153 IDTGIDY
+153 LDTGIDY

-165 RNTDGTTRIEYIYD
+165 INADGTTRIEYIYD
-179 LYEGGKIYNR
+179 LSLGGAVYSKA
-189 SQINE
+189 QINE
-194 ALKSANPYSI
+194 ALNTENPYDI
-204 VSSTDVT
+204 VPSRDDV

-225 NIDSKYYGVA
+225 NISSKYYGVA
-235 PESSIAMVKVARS
+235 PESSIIMVKVARGL
-248 QFALSTQIMRGIKF
+248 FTLSTEIMKGIKF
-262 LIDKSKELNT
+262 LIDKSKELNM
-272 PLAINMSLS
+272 PLAINISLS

-297 STIAAIERVTIVI
+297 STVSTLERVTIVI

-325 LEQINE
+325 LEGINE
-331 VYFNVSSDEATV
+331 IFFNVSSDESTV
-343 VVNLY
+343 VLNLY
-348 KSILPTLSIELISP
+348 KSLLPSVSIELISP
-362 SGGSTGEIVIKE
+362 SGGSTGEIAVKE
-374 GFQEGTIGNSRYSIY
+374 GFQEGAIGNSRYSIY

-402 GIMISGINE
+402 GIIIRGINE

-425 DEYDGTFDM
+425 NNYDGTFDM

-470 SYNYLVNII
+470 SYNYLVDTI

-487 MFEGQYIK
+487 IFEGQYIK

-520 SMATPQVTGAAALM
+520 SMATPQVTGSAALM

-551 LKYFLILGAKK
+551 LKYFLMLGSKK
-562 GRRDV
+562 GRRDI
-567 SYPDPAWGYGELCL
+567 SYPDPSWGYGELCL

-605 DNNID
+605 NNNLDIGTSSID
-610 VGTSG
+610 VK
-615 INVNYDT
+615 YDT
-622 SSQENVFLLVEVS
+622 TSSENVFLLVEVTG
-635 EESSL
+635 ESNL
-640 NDILKIP
+640 NDVLKIP
-647 GVSGVMISSNFAVVI
+647 DVSGVMIASNLAVII
-662 TPANKINEINK
+662 TPANKINEISNI
-673 FVLMVVNIEVSTIL
+673 VLRIVNIEVSTIL
-687 TLNAISPVEA
+687 TLNSISPLEA

-743 IWDQTIQS
+743 IWDQTIQG
-751 DKEIYGLKYGTE
+751 DKDIYDLKYGTE
-763 YSEEQI
+763 YTEDQI

-797 LAGIIGGRGIN
+797 LAGIIGARGIN

-824 LARATKVELDAAL
+824 LARATKVELDAAV
-837 IDKTDVPSYSP
+837 IDKTDVPSYTP

-857 IISVA
+857 IIAVA

-880 SHTGNGIVEASINNY
+880 SHIGNGIVEQSINNY
-895 SSQPGTVVVVP
+895 SSQSGTVVVVP

-917 EGMIESVGDIKDIE
+917 EGIIESSGDIKDIE

-941 PIEIWINKP
+941 PIEIWVNKP

-962 EVIDNLES
+962 EVIDNLEA

-980 VYEGTEMIVN
+980 LYEGTEMIVN

-1010 RAGIWKFRL
+1010 KAGIWKFRL
-1019 TGQYIVEG
+1019 TGQYIVDS

-1039 DDETK
+1039 DSETK
-1044 FLNPVGYTTLTLSST
+1044 FLNSVGYTTLTLSST

-1069 NQEDNSVISESGR
+1069 NQDDNSVISESGR

-1116 SVAGAVVTGCC
+1116 SVAGAVVAGCC
-1127 ALIVEWAV
+1127 ALILQWAV
-1135 TDGNYPGIYSSQI
+1135 VDKNYPDIYAAQI
-1148 KTYIISGAKTRPG
+1148 KTYIISGAKGRPG
-1161 DVYPNR
+1161 DVYPNK

-1188 PRSDEGFQEYR
+1188 PRSDEDYEEYR
-1199 IKNLFIRKPKDL
+1199 VNNLFIRMPKYRHNRTINCKKAY

>member
-1 MFRVNIKSH
+1 MLK
-10 TYIDKRN
+10 TYIVIN
-17 YYEVVSIEINNLN
+17 QYNEVLDIETN
-30 KDGLGLLKNMPKSV
+30 LGLLKGLPKEV
-44 LSKINISHSFLT
+44 LSKLNISSAYLSGET
-56 NNKDSEIEV
+56 EKEIEV
-65 TIILGSTP
+65 VIISGD
-73 NEISQVV
+73 NVDNISQTVD
-80 NSLGGK
+80 NLGGK
-86 YTDLGYGYG
+86 YLNLGYNFG
-95 IVLIPI
+95 IVTIPVDKI
-101 ENIVALATSP
+101 IDLALVPT
-111 QIQYMELPKSLYTTD
+111 IQYIEFPKNLYTTD
-126 YESNR
+126 FESNR
-131 ASCITQISPENN
+131 ASCITQISKVNGLN
-143 LRGQGILIGF
+143 GKGTIVGF
-153 IDTGIDY
+153 LDTGIDY

-165 RNTDGTTRIEYIYD
+165 INADGTTRIEYIYD
-179 LYEGGKIYNR
+179 LSLGGAVYSKA
-189 SQINE
+189 QINE
-194 ALKSANPYSI
+194 ALNTENPYDI
-204 VSSTDVT
+204 VPSRDDV

-225 NIDSKYYGVA
+225 NISSKYYGVA
-235 PESSIAMVKVARS
+235 PESSIIMVKVARGL
-248 QFALSTQIMRGIKF
+248 FTLSTEIMKGIKF
-262 LIDKSKELNT
+262 LIDKSKELNM
-272 PLAINMSLS
+272 PLAINISLS

-297 STIAAIERVTIVI
+297 STVSTLERVTIVI

-325 LEQINE
+325 LEGINDI
-331 VYFNVSSDEATV
+331 YFNVSSDEATV

-348 KSILPTLSIELISP
+348 KSILPSLSIELISP
-362 SGGSTGEIVIKE
+362 SGGTTGEIAVKE

-389 LTGPKPFDVSGEI
+389 LTGPKPFDVSGDI
-402 GIMISGINE
+402 GIIISGINE

-425 DEYDGTFDM
+425 NNYDGTFDM
-434 WLPISEGLNI
+434 WLPISEGLNV

-470 SYNYLVNII
+470 SYNYLVDTI

-487 MFEGQYIK
+487 IFEGQYIK

-520 SMATPQVTGAAALM
+520 SMATPHVTGAAALM

-540 NRNDPYLYGER
+540 NRNDLYLYGER
-551 LKYFLILGAKK
+551 LKYFLILGSKK
-562 GRRDV
+562 GRRDI
-567 SYPDPAWGYGELCL
+567 SYPDPSWGYGELCL

-592 GVGFRDINIEKRQ
+592 GVGFRQ
-605 DNNID
+605 NNNLDMGTSSID
-610 VGTSG
+610 VK
-615 INVNYDT
+615 YDT
-622 SSQENVFLLVEVS
+622 TSPENVFLLVEVTG
-635 EESSL
+635 ESNL
-640 NDILKIP
+640 NDVLKIP
-647 GVSGVMISSNFAVVI
+647 GVSGVMISSNFAVII
-662 TPANKINEINK
+662 TPANKINEISNI
-673 FVLMVVNIEVSTIL
+673 VLRIVNIEVSTIL
-687 TLNAISPVEA
+687 TLNTISPLEA

-743 IWDQTIQS
+743 IWDQTIQG
-751 DKEIYGLKYGTE
+751 DKDIYNLKYGTE
-763 YSEEQI
+763 YTEDQI

-808 PELKG
+808 PDLKG
-813 VAPDCEFVIVK
+813 AAPDCQFVIVK
-824 LARATKVELDAAL
+824 LSRATKVELDAAV
-837 IDKTDVPSYSP
+837 IDKTDVPSYTP

-857 IISVA
+857 IIAVA

-880 SHTGNGIVEASINNY
+880 SHTGNGIVEQSINNY
-895 SSQPGTVVVVP
+895 SAQSGTVVVVP

-917 EGMIESVGDIKDIE
+917 EGIIESSGYIKDIE

-941 PIEIWINKP
+941 PIEIWVNKP

-962 EVIDNLES
+962 EVIDNLEA

-980 VYEGTEMIVN
+980 LYEGTEMIVN

-1010 RAGIWKFRL
+1010 KAGIWKFRL
-1019 TGQYIVEG
+1019 TGQSIVDG

-1039 DDETK
+1039 DSETK
-1044 FLNPVGYTTLTLSST
+1044 FLNSVGYTTLTLSST

-1069 NQEDNSVISESGR
+1069 NQDDNSVISESGR

-1116 SVAGAVVTGCC
+1116 SVAGAVVAGCC
-1127 ALIVEWAV
+1127 ALILQWAV
-1135 TDGNYPGIYSSQI
+1135 VDKNYPDIYAAQI
-1148 KTYIISGAKTRPG
+1148 KSYIISGAKGRPG
-1161 DVYPNR
+1161 DVYPNK

-1180 DRIRETYN
+1180 DRIRETYS
-1188 PRSDEGFQEYR
+1188 PRSDEDYEEYR
-1199 IKNLFIRKPKDL
+1199 VNNLFIRMPKYRHNRTIN

>member
-1 MFRVNIKSH
+1 MLK
-10 TYIDKRN
+10 TYIVIN
-17 YYEVVSIEINNLN
+17 QYNEVLDIETN
-30 KDGLGLLKNMPKSV
+30 LGLLKGLPKEV
-44 LSKINISHSFLT
+44 LSKLNISSAYLSGET
-56 NNKDSEIEV
+56 EKEIEV
-65 TIILGSTP
+65 VIISGD
-73 NEISQVV
+73 NVDNISQTVD
-80 NSLGGK
+80 NLGGK
-86 YTDLGYGYG
+86 YLNLGYNFG
-95 IVLIPI
+95 IVTIPVDKI
-101 ENIVALATSP
+101 IDLALVPT
-111 QIQYMELPKSLYTTD
+111 IQYIEFPKNLYTTD
-126 YESNR
+126 FESNR
-131 ASCITQISPENN
+131 ASCITQISKVNGLN
-143 LRGQGILIGF
+143 GKGTIVGF
-153 IDTGIDY
+153 LDTGIDY

-165 RNTDGTTRIEYIYD
+165 INADGTTRIEYIYD
-179 LYEGGKIYNR
+179 LSLGGAVYSKA
-189 SQINE
+189 QINE
-194 ALKSANPYSI
+194 ALNTENPYDI
-204 VSSTDVT
+204 VPSRDDV

-225 NIDSKYYGVA
+225 NISSKYYGVA
-235 PESSIAMVKVARS
+235 PESSIIMVKVSRGL
-248 QFALSTQIMRGIKF
+248 FTLSTEIMKGIKF
-262 LIDKSKELNT
+262 LIDKSKELNM
-272 PLAINMSLS
+272 PLAINISLS

-297 STIAAIERVTIVI
+297 STVSTLERVTIVI

-325 LEQINE
+325 LEGINDI
-331 VYFNVSSDEATV
+331 YFNVSSDEATV

-348 KSILPTLSIELISP
+348 KSILPSLSIELISP
-362 SGGSTGEIVIKE
+362 SGGTTGEIAVKE

-389 LTGPKPFDVSGEI
+389 LTGPKPFDVSGDI
-402 GIMISGINE
+402 GIIISGINE

-425 DEYDGTFDM
+425 NNYDGTFDM

-470 SYNYLVNII
+470 SYNYLVDTI

-487 MFEGQYIK
+487 IFEGQYIK

-520 SMATPQVTGAAALM
+520 SMATPQVTGSAALM

-540 NRNDPYLYGER
+540 NRNDLYLYGER
-551 LKYFLILGAKK
+551 LKYFLILGSKK
-562 GRRDV
+562 GRRDI
-567 SYPDPAWGYGELCL
+567 SYPDPSWGYGELCL

-605 DNNID
+605 NNNLDMGTSSID
-610 VGTSG
+610 VK
-615 INVNYDT
+615 YDT
-622 SSQENVFLLVEVS
+622 TSPENVFLLVEVTG
-635 EESSL
+635 ESNL
-640 NDILKIP
+640 NDVLKIP
-647 GVSGVMISSNFAVVI
+647 GVSGVMISSNFAVII
-662 TPANKINEINK
+662 TPANKINEISNI
-673 FVLMVVNIEVSTIL
+673 VLRIVNIEVSTIL
-687 TLNAISPVEA
+687 TLNTISPLEA

-743 IWDQTIQS
+743 IWDQTIQG
-751 DKEIYGLKYGTE
+751 DKDIYNLKYGTE
-763 YSEEQI
+763 YTEDQI

-808 PELKG
+808 PDLKG
-813 VAPDCEFVIVK
+813 AAPDCQFVIVK
-824 LARATKVELDAAL
+824 LSRATKVELDAAV
-837 IDKTDVPSYSP
+837 IDKTDVPSYTP

-857 IISVA
+857 IIAVA

-880 SHTGNGIVEASINNY
+880 SHTGNGIVEQSINNY
-895 SSQPGTVVVVP
+895 SAQSGTVVVVP

-917 EGMIESVGDIKDIE
+917 EGIIESSGYIKDIE

-941 PIEIWINKP
+941 PIEIWVNKP

-962 EVIDNLES
+962 EVIDNLEA

-980 VYEGTEMIVN
+980 LYEGTEMIVN

-1010 RAGIWKFRL
+1010 KAGIWKFRL
-1019 TGQYIVEG
+1019 TGQSIVDG

-1039 DDETK
+1039 DSETK
-1044 FLNPVGYTTLTLSST
+1044 FLNSVGYTTLTLSST

-1069 NQEDNSVISESGR
+1069 NQDDNSVISESGR

-1116 SVAGAVVTGCC
+1116 SVAGAVVAGCC
-1127 ALIVEWAV
+1127 ALILQWAV
-1135 TDGNYPGIYSSQI
+1135 VDKNYPDIYAAQI
-1148 KTYIISGAKTRPG
+1148 KSYIISGAKGRPG
-1161 DVYPNR
+1161 DVYPNK

-1180 DRIRETYN
+1180 DRIRETYS
-1188 PRSDEGFQEYR
+1188 PRSDEDYEEYR
-1199 IKNLFIRKPKDL
+1199 VNNLFIRMPKYRHNRTIN

>member
-1 MFRVNIKSH
+1 M
-10 TYIDKRN
+10 Y
-17 YYEVVSIEINNLN
+17 
-30 KDGLGLLKNMPKSV
+30 
-44 LSKINISHSFLT
+44 SK
-56 NNKDSEIEV
+56 
-65 TIILGSTP
+65 
-73 NEISQVV
+73 
-80 NSLGGK
+80 
-86 YTDLGYGYG
+86 
-95 IVLIPI
+95 
-101 ENIVALATSP
+101 A
-111 QIQYMELPKSLYTTD
+111 
-126 YESNR
+126 
-131 ASCITQISPENN
+131 
-143 LRGQGILIGF
+143 
-153 IDTGIDY
+153 
-160 THPAF
+160 
-165 RNTDGTTRIEYIYD
+165 
-179 LYEGGKIYNR
+179 
-189 SQINE
+189 QINE
-194 ALKSANPYSI
+194 ALNTENPYDI
-204 VSSTDVT
+204 VPSRDDV

-225 NIDSKYYGVA
+225 NISSKYYGVA
-235 PESSIAMVKVARS
+235 PESSIIMVKVARGL
-248 QFALSTQIMRGIKF
+248 FTLSTEIMKGIKF
-262 LIDKSKELNT
+262 LIDKSKELNM
-272 PLAINMSLS
+272 PLAINISLS

-297 STIAAIERVTIVI
+297 STVSTLERVTIVI

-325 LEQINE
+325 LEGINE
-331 VYFNVSSDEATV
+331 IFFNVSSDESTV
-343 VVNLY
+343 VLNLY
-348 KSILPTLSIELISP
+348 KSLLPSVSIELISP
-362 SGGSTGEIVIKE
+362 SGGSTGEIAVKE
-374 GFQEGTIGNSRYSIY
+374 GFQEGAIGNSRYSIY

-402 GIMISGINE
+402 GIIISGINE

-425 DEYDGTFDM
+425 NKYKGIFDM

-444 NTKFVNPV
+444 NTKFINPV

-470 SYNYLVNII
+470 SYNYLVDTI

-487 MFEGQYIK
+487 IYEGQYIK

-562 GRRDV
+562 GRRDI
-567 SYPDPAWGYGELCL
+567 SYPDPSWGYGELCL

-622 SSQENVFLLVEVS
+622 ASQENVFLLVEVS
-635 EESSL
+635 GESSL
-640 NDILKIP
+640 NDVLKIP
-647 GVSGVMISSNFAVVI
+647 GVSSVMILSNFAVVI
-662 TPANKINEINK
+662 TPANKINEISK
-673 FVLMVVNIEVSTIL
+673 FVLMVINLEVSTIL
-687 TLNAISPVEA
+687 TLNAISPLEA

-743 IWDQTIQS
+743 IWDQTIQG
-751 DKEIYGLKYGTE
+751 DKSIYDLKYGTE
-763 YSEEQI
+763 YTEDQI

-808 PELKG
+808 PDLKG
-813 VAPDCEFVIVK
+813 AAPDCQFVIVK
-824 LARATKVELDAAL
+824 LSRATKVELDAAV
-837 IDKTDVPSYSP
+837 IDKTDVPSYTP

-857 IISVA
+857 IIAVA

-880 SHTGNGIVEASINNY
+880 SHIGNGIVEVSINNY
-895 SSQPGTVVVVP
+895 TAQSGTVVVVP
-906 TGNQGNTDTHT
+906 AGNQGNTDTHT
-917 EGMIESVGDIKDIE
+917 EGIIESTGDIKDIE
-931 IRVGEKQKNL
+931 IRIGEKQKNL
-941 PIEIWINKP
+941 PIEIWVNKP

-962 EVIDNLES
+962 EVIDNLEA

-980 VYEGTEMIVN
+980 LYEGTEMIVN

-1000 SLIFIRAYNL
+1000 ALIFIRAYNL
-1010 RAGIWKFRL
+1010 KAGIWKFRL
-1019 TGQYIVEG
+1019 TGQYIVDS

-1039 DDETK
+1039 DSETK
-1044 FLNPVGYTTLTLSST
+1044 FLNSVGYTTLTLSST

-1069 NQEDNSVISESGR
+1069 NQDDNSVISESGR

-1102 VTNPGGGTAVISGS
+1102 VTNPGGGTSVISGS
-1116 SVAGAVVTGCC
+1116 SVAGAVVAGCC
-1127 ALIVEWAV
+1127 ALILQWAV
-1135 TDGNYPGIYSSQI
+1135 VDKNYPDIYAAQI
-1148 KTYIISGAKTRPG
+1148 KTYIISGAKGRPG
-1161 DVYPNR
+1161 DVYPNK

-1188 PRSDEGFQEYR
+1188 PRSDEDYEEYR
-1199 IKNLFIRKPKDL
+1199 VNNLFIRMPKYRHNRTIN

>member
-1 MFRVNIKSH
+1 MLK
-10 TYIDKRN
+10 TYIVIN
-17 YYEVVSIEINNLN
+17 QYNEVLDIETN
-30 KDGLGLLKNMPKSV
+30 LGLLKGLPKEV
-44 LSKINISHSFLT
+44 LSKLNISSAYLSGET
-56 NNKDSEIEV
+56 EKEIEV
-65 TIILGSTP
+65 VIISGD
-73 NEISQVV
+73 NVDNISQTVD
-80 NSLGGK
+80 NLGGK
-86 YTDLGYGYG
+86 YLNLGYNFG
-95 IVLIPI
+95 IVTIPVDKI
-101 ENIVALATSP
+101 IDLALVPT
-111 QIQYMELPKSLYTTD
+111 IQYIEFPKNLYTTD
-126 YESNR
+126 FESNR
-131 ASCITQISPENN
+131 ASCITQISKVNGLN
-143 LRGQGILIGF
+143 GKGTIVGF
-153 IDTGIDY
+153 LDTGIDY

-165 RNTDGTTRIEYIYD
+165 INADGTTRIEYIYD
-179 LYEGGKIYNR
+179 LSLGGAVYSKA
-189 SQINE
+189 QINE
-194 ALKSANPYSI
+194 ALNTENPYDI
-204 VSSTDVT
+204 VPSRDDV

-225 NIDSKYYGVA
+225 NISSKYYGVA
-235 PESSIAMVKVARS
+235 PESSIIMVKVARGL
-248 QFALSTQIMRGIKF
+248 FTLSTEIMKGIKF
-262 LIDKSKELNT
+262 LIDKSKELNM
-272 PLAINMSLS
+272 PLAINISLS

-297 STIAAIERVTIVI
+297 STVSTLERVTIVI

-325 LEQINE
+325 LEGINE
-331 VYFNVSSDEATV
+331 IFFNVSSDESTV
-343 VVNLY
+343 VLNLY
-348 KSILPTLSIELISP
+348 KSLLPSVSIELISP
-362 SGGSTGEIVIKE
+362 SGGSTGEIAVKE
-374 GFQEGTIGNSRYSIY
+374 GFQEGAIGNSRYSIY

-402 GIMISGINE
+402 GIIIRGINE

-425 DEYDGTFDM
+425 NNYDGTFDM
-434 WLPISEGLNI
+434 WLPISEGLNV

-470 SYNYLVNII
+470 SYNYLVDTI

-487 MFEGQYIK
+487 IFEGQYIK

-520 SMATPQVTGAAALM
+520 SMATPQVTGSAALM

-551 LKYFLILGAKK
+551 LKYFLMLGSKK
-562 GRRDV
+562 GRRDI
-567 SYPDPAWGYGELCL
+567 SYPDPSWGYGELCL

-605 DNNID
+605 NNNLDIGTSSID
-610 VGTSG
+610 VK
-615 INVNYDT
+615 YDT
-622 SSQENVFLLVEVS
+622 TSSENVFLLVEVTG
-635 EESSL
+635 ESNL
-640 NDILKIP
+640 NDVLKIP
-647 GVSGVMISSNFAVVI
+647 DVSGVMIASNLAVII
-662 TPANKINEINK
+662 TPANKINEISNI
-673 FVLMVVNIEVSTIL
+673 VLRIVNIEVSTIL
-687 TLNAISPVEA
+687 TLNSISPLEA

-743 IWDQTIQS
+743 IWDQTIQG
-751 DKEIYGLKYGTE
+751 DKDIYDLKYGTE
-763 YSEEQI
+763 YTEDQI

-808 PELKG
+808 PDLKG
-813 VAPDCEFVIVK
+813 AAPDCQFVIVK
-824 LARATKVELDAAL
+824 LSRATKVELDAAV
-837 IDKTDVPSYSP
+837 IDKTDVPSYTP

-857 IISVA
+857 IIAVA

-880 SHTGNGIVEASINNY
+880 SHIGNGIVEQSINNY
-895 SSQPGTVVVVP
+895 SSQSGTVVVVP

-917 EGMIESVGDIKDIE
+917 EGIIESAGDIKDIE

-941 PIEIWINKP
+941 PIEIWVNKP

-962 EVIDNLES
+962 EVIDNLEA

-980 VYEGTEMIVN
+980 LYEGTEMIVN

-1010 RAGIWKFRL
+1010 KAGIWKFRL
-1019 TGQYIVEG
+1019 TGQYIVDS
-1027 KYYAWIPQRELL
+1027 KYYAWIPQRELI
-1039 DDETK
+1039 DSETK
-1044 FLNPVGYTTLTLSST
+1044 FLNSVGYTTLTLSST

-1069 NQEDNSVISESGR
+1069 NQDDNSVISESGR

-1102 VTNPGGGTAVISGS
+1102 VTNPGGGTSVISGS
-1116 SVAGAVVTGCC
+1116 SVAGAVVAGCC
-1127 ALIVEWAV
+1127 ALILQWAV
-1135 TDGNYPGIYSSQI
+1135 VDKNYPDIYAAQI
-1148 KTYIISGAKTRPG
+1148 KTYIISGAKGRPG
-1161 DVYPNR
+1161 DVYPNK

-1188 PRSDEGFQEYR
+1188 PRSDEDYEEYR
-1199 IKNLFIRKPKDL
+1199 VNNLFIRIPKYRHNRTIN

>member
-1 MFRVNIKSH
+1 MLK
-10 TYIDKRN
+10 TYIVIN
-17 YYEVVSIEINNLN
+17 QYNEVLDIETN
-30 KDGLGLLKNMPKSV
+30 LGLLKGIPKEV
-44 LSKINISHSFLT
+44 LSKLNISSAYLSGEIE
-56 NNKDSEIEV
+56 KEIEV
-65 TIILGSTP
+65 VIISGD
-73 NEISQVV
+73 NVDNISQTVD
-80 NSLGGK
+80 NLGGK
-86 YTDLGYGYG
+86 YLNLGYNFG
-95 IVLIPI
+95 IVTIPVDKI
-101 ENIVALATSP
+101 IDLALVPT
-111 QIQYMELPKSLYTTD
+111 IQYIEFPKNLYTTD
-126 YESNR
+126 FESNR
-131 ASCITQISPENN
+131 ASCITQISKVNGLN
-143 LRGQGILIGF
+143 GKGTIVGF
-153 IDTGIDY
+153 LDTGIDY

-165 RNTDGTTRIEYIYD
+165 INADGTTRIEYIYD
-179 LYEGGKIYNR
+179 LSLGGAVYSKA
-189 SQINE
+189 QINE
-194 ALKSANPYSI
+194 ALNTENPYDI
-204 VSSTDVT
+204 VPSRDDV

-225 NIDSKYYGVA
+225 NISSKYYGVA
-235 PESSIAMVKVARS
+235 PESSIIMVKVARGL
-248 QFALSTQIMRGIKF
+248 FTLSTEIMKGIKF
-262 LIDKSKELNT
+262 LIDKSKELNM
-272 PLAINMSLS
+272 PLAINISLS

-297 STIAAIERVTIVI
+297 STVSTLERVTIVI

-325 LEQINE
+325 LEGINDI
-331 VYFNVSSDEATV
+331 YFNVSSDEATV

-348 KSILPTLSIELISP
+348 KSILPSLSIELISP
-362 SGGSTGEIVIKE
+362 SGGTTGEIAVKE

-389 LTGPKPFDVSGEI
+389 LTGPKPFDVSGDI
-402 GIMISGINE
+402 GIIISGINE

-425 DEYDGTFDM
+425 NNYDGTFDM

-470 SYNYLVNII
+470 SYNYLVDTI

-487 MFEGQYIK
+487 IFEGQYIK

-540 NRNDPYLYGER
+540 NRNDLYLYGER
-551 LKYFLILGAKK
+551 LKYFLILGSKK
-562 GRRDV
+562 GRRDI
-567 SYPDPAWGYGELCL
+567 SYPDPSWGYGELCL

-605 DNNID
+605 NNNLDMGTSSID
-610 VGTSG
+610 VK
-615 INVNYDT
+615 YDT
-622 SSQENVFLLVEVS
+622 TSPENVFLLVEVTG
-635 EESSL
+635 ESNL
-640 NDILKIP
+640 NDVLKIP
-647 GVSGVMISSNFAVVI
+647 GVSGVMISSNFAVII
-662 TPANKINEINK
+662 TPANKINEISNI
-673 FVLMVVNIEVSTIL
+673 VLRIVNIEVSTIL
-687 TLNAISPVEA
+687 TLNTISPLEA

-743 IWDQTIQS
+743 IWDQTIQG
-751 DKEIYGLKYGTE
+751 DKDIYNLKYGTE
-763 YSEEQI
+763 YTEDQI

-808 PELKG
+808 PDLKG
-813 VAPDCEFVIVK
+813 AAPDCQFVIVK
-824 LARATKVELDAAL
+824 LSRTTKVELDAAV
-837 IDKTDVPSYSP
+837 IDKTDVPSYTP

-857 IISVA
+857 IIAVA

-880 SHTGNGIVEASINNY
+880 SHTGNGIVEQSINNY
-895 SSQPGTVVVVP
+895 SAQSGTVVVVP

-917 EGMIESVGDIKDIE
+917 EGIIESSGYIKDIE

-941 PIEIWINKP
+941 PIEIWVNKP

-962 EVIDNLES
+962 EVIDNLEA

-980 VYEGTEMIVN
+980 LYEGTEMIVN

-1010 RAGIWKFRL
+1010 KAGIWKFRL
-1019 TGQYIVEG
+1019 TGQSIVDG

-1039 DDETK
+1039 DSETK
-1044 FLNPVGYTTLTLSST
+1044 FLNSVGYTTLTLSST

-1069 NQEDNSVISESGR
+1069 NQDDNSVISESGR

-1116 SVAGAVVTGCC
+1116 SVAGAVVAGCC
-1127 ALIVEWAV
+1127 ALILQWAV
-1135 TDGNYPGIYSSQI
+1135 VDKNYPDIYAAQI
-1148 KTYIISGAKTRPG
+1148 KSYIISGAKGRPG
-1161 DVYPNR
+1161 DVYPNK

-1180 DRIRETYN
+1180 DRIRETYS
-1188 PRSDEGFQEYR
+1188 PRSDEDYEEYR
-1199 IKNLFIRKPKDL
+1199 VNNLFIRMPKYRHNRTIN

>member
-1 MFRVNIKSH
+1 MLK
-10 TYIDKRN
+10 TYIVIN
-17 YYEVVSIEINNLN
+17 QYNEVLDIETN
-30 KDGLGLLKNMPKSV
+30 LGLLKGLPKEV
-44 LSKINISHSFLT
+44 LSKLNISSAYLSGET
-56 NNKDSEIEV
+56 EKEIEV
-65 TIILGSTP
+65 VIISGD
-73 NEISQVV
+73 NVDNISQTVD
-80 NSLGGK
+80 NLGGK
-86 YTDLGYGYG
+86 YLNLGYNFG
-95 IVLIPI
+95 IVTIPVDKI
-101 ENIVALATSP
+101 IDLALVPT
-111 QIQYMELPKSLYTTD
+111 IQYIEFPKNLYTTD
-126 YESNR
+126 FESNR
-131 ASCITQISPENN
+131 ASCITQISKVNGLN
-143 LRGQGILIGF
+143 GKGTIVGF
-153 IDTGIDY
+153 LDTGIDY

-165 RNTDGTTRIEYIYD
+165 INADGTTRIEYIYD
-179 LYEGGKIYNR
+179 LSLGGGVYSKA
-189 SQINE
+189 QINE
-194 ALKSANPYSI
+194 ALNTENPYDI
-204 VSSTDVT
+204 VPSRDDV

-225 NIDSKYYGVA
+225 NISSKYYGVA
-235 PESSIAMVKVARS
+235 PESSIIMVKVARGL
-248 QFALSTQIMRGIKF
+248 FTLSTEIMKGIKF
-262 LIDKSKELNT
+262 LIDKSKELNM
-272 PLAINMSLS
+272 PLAINISLS

-297 STIAAIERVTIVI
+297 STVSTLERVTIVI

-325 LEQINE
+325 LEGINE
-331 VYFNVSSDEATV
+331 IFFNVSSDESTV
-343 VVNLY
+343 VLNLY
-348 KSILPTLSIELISP
+348 KSLLPSVSIELISP
-362 SGGSTGEIVIKE
+362 SGGSTGEIAVKE
-374 GFQEGTIGNSRYSIY
+374 GFQEGAIGNSRYSIY

-402 GIMISGINE
+402 GIIIRGINE

-425 DEYDGTFDM
+425 NNYDGTFDM

-470 SYNYLVNII
+470 SYNYLVDTI

-487 MFEGQYIK
+487 IYEGQYIK

-551 LKYFLILGAKK
+551 LKYFLMLGSKK
-562 GRRDV
+562 GRRDI
-567 SYPDPAWGYGELCL
+567 SYPDPSWGYGELCL

-605 DNNID
+605 NNNLDIGTSSID
-610 VGTSG
+610 VK
-615 INVNYDT
+615 YDT
-622 SSQENVFLLVEVS
+622 TSSENVFLLVEVTG
-635 EESSL
+635 ESNL
-640 NDILKIP
+640 NDVLKIP
-647 GVSGVMISSNFAVVI
+647 DVSGVMIASNLAVII
-662 TPANKINEINK
+662 TPANKINEISNI
-673 FVLMVVNIEVSTIL
+673 VLRVVNIEVSTIL
-687 TLNAISPVEA
+687 TLNSISPLEA

-743 IWDQTIQS
+743 IWDQTIQG
-751 DKEIYGLKYGTE
+751 DKDIYDLKYGTE
-763 YSEEQI
+763 YTEDQI

-797 LAGIIGGRGIN
+797 VAGIIGGRGIN
-808 PELKG
+808 PDLKG
-813 VAPDCEFVIVK
+813 AAPDCQFVIVK
-824 LARATKVELDAAL
+824 LSRATKVELDAAV
-837 IDKTDVPSYSP
+837 IDKIDVPSYTP

-857 IISVA
+857 IIAVA

-880 SHTGNGIVEASINNY
+880 SHTGNGIVEQSINNY
-895 SSQPGTVVVVP
+895 SSQSGTVVVVP

-917 EGMIESVGDIKDIE
+917 EGIIESVGDIKDIE

-941 PIEIWINKP
+941 PIEIWVNKP

-962 EVIDNLES
+962 EVIDNLEA

-980 VYEGTEMIVN
+980 LYEGTEMIVN

-1010 RAGIWKFRL
+1010 KAGIWKFRL
-1019 TGQYIVEG
+1019 TGQYIVDG
-1027 KYYAWIPQRELL
+1027 KYYAWIPQRELI
-1039 DDETK
+1039 DSETK
-1044 FLNPVGYTTLTLSST
+1044 FLNSVGYTTLTLSST

-1069 NQEDNSVISESGR
+1069 NQDDNSVISESGR

-1102 VTNPGGGTAVISGS
+1102 VTNPGGGTSVISGS
-1116 SVAGAVVTGCC
+1116 SVAGAVVAGCC
-1127 ALIVEWAV
+1127 ALILQWAV
-1135 TDGNYPGIYSSQI
+1135 VDKNYPDIYAAQI
-1148 KTYIISGAKTRPG
+1148 KTYIISGAKGRPG
-1161 DVYPNR
+1161 DVYPNK

-1188 PRSDEGFQEYR
+1188 PRSDEDYEEYR
-1199 IKNLFIRKPKDL
+1199 VNNLFIRIPKYRHNRTIN

>member
-1 MFRVNIKSH
+1 MLK
-10 TYIDKRN
+10 TYIVIN
-17 YYEVVSIEINNLN
+17 QYNEVLDIETN
-30 KDGLGLLKNMPKSV
+30 LGLLKGLPKEV
-44 LSKINISHSFLT
+44 LSKLNISSAYLSGET
-56 NNKDSEIEV
+56 EKEIEV
-65 TIILGSTP
+65 VIISGD
-73 NEISQVV
+73 NVDNISQTVD
-80 NSLGGK
+80 NLGGK
-86 YTDLGYGYG
+86 YLNLGYNFG
-95 IVLIPI
+95 IVTIPVDKI
-101 ENIVALATSP
+101 IDLALVPT
-111 QIQYMELPKSLYTTD
+111 IQYIEFPKNLYTTD
-126 YESNR
+126 FESNR
-131 ASCITQISPENN
+131 ASCITQISKVNGLN
-143 LRGQGILIGF
+143 GKGTIVGF
-153 IDTGIDY
+153 LDTGIDY

-165 RNTDGTTRIEYIYD
+165 INADGTTRIEYIYD
-179 LYEGGKIYNR
+179 LSLGGAVYSKA
-189 SQINE
+189 QINE
-194 ALKSANPYSI
+194 ALNTENPYDI
-204 VSSTDVT
+204 VPSRDDV

-225 NIDSKYYGVA
+225 NISSKYYGVA
-235 PESSIAMVKVARS
+235 PESSIIMVKVARGL
-248 QFALSTQIMRGIKF
+248 FTLSTEIMKGIKF
-262 LIDKSKELNT
+262 LIDKSKELNM
-272 PLAINMSLS
+272 PLAINISLS

-297 STIAAIERVTIVI
+297 STVSTLERVTIVI

-325 LEQINE
+325 LEGINE
-331 VYFNVSSDEATV
+331 IFFNVSSDESTV
-343 VVNLY
+343 VLNLY
-348 KSILPTLSIELISP
+348 KSLLPSVSIELISP
-362 SGGSTGEIVIKE
+362 SGGSTGEIAVKE
-374 GFQEGTIGNSRYSIY
+374 GFQEGAIGNSRYSIY

-402 GIMISGINE
+402 GIIIRGINE

-425 DEYDGTFDM
+425 NNYDGTFDM
-434 WLPISEGLNI
+434 WLPISEGLNV

-470 SYNYLVNII
+470 SYNYLVDTI

-487 MFEGQYIK
+487 IYEGQYIK

-520 SMATPQVTGAAALM
+520 SMATPQVTGSAALM

-551 LKYFLILGAKK
+551 LKYFLMLGSKK
-562 GRRDV
+562 GRRDI
-567 SYPDPAWGYGELCL
+567 SYPDPSWGYGELCL

-605 DNNID
+605 NNNLDIGTSSID
-610 VGTSG
+610 VK
-615 INVNYDT
+615 YDT
-622 SSQENVFLLVEVS
+622 TSSENVFLLVEVTG
-635 EESSL
+635 ESNL
-640 NDILKIP
+640 NDVLKIP
-647 GVSGVMISSNFAVVI
+647 GVSGVMIASNFAVII
-662 TPANKINEINK
+662 TPANKINEISNII
-673 FVLMVVNIEVSTIL
+673 LRIVNIEVSTIL
-687 TLNAISPVEA
+687 TLNAISPLEA

-743 IWDQTIQS
+743 IWDQTIQG
-751 DKEIYGLKYGTE
+751 DKDIYDLKYGTE
-763 YSEEQI
+763 YTEDQI

-808 PELKG
+808 PDLKG
-813 VAPDCEFVIVK
+813 AAPDCQFVIVK
-824 LARATKVELDAAL
+824 LSRATKVELDAAV
-837 IDKTDVPSYSP
+837 IDKTDVPSYTP

-857 IISVA
+857 IIAVA

-880 SHTGNGIVEASINNY
+880 SHIGNGIVEQSINNY
-895 SSQPGTVVVVP
+895 SSQSGTVVVVP

-917 EGMIESVGDIKDIE
+917 EGIIESSGDIKDIE

-941 PIEIWINKP
+941 PIEIWVNKP

-962 EVIDNLES
+962 EVIDNLEA

-980 VYEGTEMIVN
+980 LYEGTEMIVN

-1010 RAGIWKFRL
+1010 KAGIWKFRL
-1019 TGQYIVEG
+1019 TGQYIVDS

-1039 DDETK
+1039 DSETK
-1044 FLNPVGYTTLTLSST
+1044 FLNSVGYTTLTLSST

-1069 NQEDNSVISESGR
+1069 NQDDNSVISESGR

-1102 VTNPGGGTAVISGS
+1102 VTNPGGGTSVISGS
-1116 SVAGAVVTGCC
+1116 SVAGAVVAGCC
-1127 ALIVEWAV
+1127 ALILQWAV
-1135 TDGNYPGIYSSQI
+1135 VDKNYPDIYAAQI
-1148 KTYIISGAKTRPG
+1148 KTYIISGAKGRPG
-1161 DVYPNR
+1161 DVYPNK

-1188 PRSDEGFQEYR
+1188 PRSDEDYEEYR
-1199 IKNLFIRKPKDL
+1199 VNNLFIRMPKYRHNRTINCKKAY

>member
-1 MFRVNIKSH
+1 MLK
-10 TYIDKRN
+10 TYIVIN
-17 YYEVVSIEINNLN
+17 QYNEVLDIETN
-30 KDGLGLLKNMPKSV
+30 LGLLKGLPKEV
-44 LSKINISHSFLT
+44 LSKLNISSAYLSGET
-56 NNKDSEIEV
+56 EKEIEV
-65 TIILGSTP
+65 VIISGD
-73 NEISQVV
+73 NVDNISQTVD
-80 NSLGGK
+80 NLGGK
-86 YTDLGYGYG
+86 YLNLGYNFG
-95 IVLIPI
+95 IVTIPVDKI
-101 ENIVALATSP
+101 IDLALVPT
-111 QIQYMELPKSLYTTD
+111 IQYIEFPKNLYTTD
-126 YESNR
+126 FESNR
-131 ASCITQISPENN
+131 ASCITQISKVNGLN
-143 LRGQGILIGF
+143 GKGTIVGF
-153 IDTGIDY
+153 LDTGIDY

-165 RNTDGTTRIEYIYD
+165 INADGTTRIEYIYD
-179 LYEGGKIYNR
+179 LSLGGAVYSKA
-189 SQINE
+189 QINE
-194 ALKSANPYSI
+194 ALNTENPYDI
-204 VSSTDVT
+204 VPSRDDV

-225 NIDSKYYGVA
+225 NISSKYYGVA
-235 PESSIAMVKVARS
+235 PESSIIMVKVARGL
-248 QFALSTQIMRGIKF
+248 FTLSTEIMKGIKF
-262 LIDKSKELNT
+262 LIDKSKELNM
-272 PLAINMSLS
+272 PLAINISLS

-297 STIAAIERVTIVI
+297 STVSTLERVTIVI

-325 LEQINE
+325 LEGINDI
-331 VYFNVSSDEATV
+331 YFNVSSDEATV

-348 KSILPTLSIELISP
+348 KSILPSLSIELISP
-362 SGGSTGEIVIKE
+362 SGGTTGEIAVKE

-389 LTGPKPFDVSGEI
+389 LTGPKPFDVSGDI
-402 GIMISGINE
+402 GIIISGINE

-425 DEYDGTFDM
+425 NNYDGTFDM

-470 SYNYLVNII
+470 SYNYLVDTI

-487 MFEGQYIK
+487 IFEGQYIK

-540 NRNDPYLYGER
+540 NRNDLYLYGER
-551 LKYFLILGAKK
+551 LKYFLILGSKK
-562 GRRDV
+562 GRRDI
-567 SYPDPAWGYGELCL
+567 SYPDPSWGYGELCL

-605 DNNID
+605 NNNLDMGTSSID
-610 VGTSG
+610 VK
-615 INVNYDT
+615 YDT
-622 SSQENVFLLVEVS
+622 TSPENVFLLVEVTG
-635 EESSL
+635 ESNL
-640 NDILKIP
+640 NDVLKIP
-647 GVSGVMISSNFAVVI
+647 GVSGVKIASNFAVII
-662 TPANKINEINK
+662 TPANKINEISNI
-673 FVLMVVNIEVSTIL
+673 VLRIVNIEVSTIL
-687 TLNAISPVEA
+687 TLNTISPLEA

-743 IWDQTIQS
+743 IWDQTIQG
-751 DKEIYGLKYGTE
+751 DKDIYNLKYGTE
-763 YSEEQI
+763 YTEDQI

-808 PELKG
+808 PDLKG
-813 VAPDCEFVIVK
+813 AAPDCQFVIVK
-824 LARATKVELDAAL
+824 LSRATKVELDAAV
-837 IDKTDVPSYSP
+837 IDKTDVPSYTP

-857 IISVA
+857 IIAVA

-880 SHTGNGIVEASINNY
+880 SHTGNGIVEQSINNY
-895 SSQPGTVVVVP
+895 SAQSGTVVVVP

-917 EGMIESVGDIKDIE
+917 EGIIESSGYIKDIE

-941 PIEIWINKP
+941 PIEIWVNKP
-950 NRVKLSIVSPSG
+950 NMVKLSIVSPSG
-962 EVIDNLES
+962 EVIDNLEA

-980 VYEGTEMIVN
+980 LYEGTEMIVN

-1010 RAGIWKFRL
+1010 KAGIWKFRL
-1019 TGQYIVEG
+1019 TGQSIVDG

-1039 DDETK
+1039 DSETK
-1044 FLNPVGYTTLTLSST
+1044 FLNSVGYTTLTLSST

-1069 NQEDNSVISESGR
+1069 NQDDNSVISESGR

-1116 SVAGAVVTGCC
+1116 SVAGAVVAGCC
-1127 ALIVEWAV
+1127 ALILQWAV
-1135 TDGNYPGIYSSQI
+1135 VDKNYPDIYAAQI
-1148 KTYIISGAKTRPG
+1148 KSYIISGAKGRPG
-1161 DVYPNR
+1161 DVYPNK

-1180 DRIRETYN
+1180 DRIRETYS
-1188 PRSDEGFQEYR
+1188 PRSDEDYEEYR
-1199 IKNLFIRKPKDL
+1199 VNNLFIRMPKYRHNRTIN

>member
-1 MFRVNIKSH
+1 MLK
-10 TYIDKRN
+10 TYIVIN
-17 YYEVVSIEINNLN
+17 QYNEVLDIETN
-30 KDGLGLLKNMPKSV
+30 LGLLKGLPKEV
-44 LSKINISHSFLT
+44 LSKLNISSAYLSGET
-56 NNKDSEIEV
+56 EKEIEV
-65 TIILGSTP
+65 VIISGD
-73 NEISQVV
+73 NVDNISQTVD
-80 NSLGGK
+80 NLGGK
-86 YTDLGYGYG
+86 YLNLGYNFG
-95 IVLIPI
+95 IVTIPVDKI
-101 ENIVALATSP
+101 IDLALVPT
-111 QIQYMELPKSLYTTD
+111 IQYIEFPKNLYTTD
-126 YESNR
+126 FESNR
-131 ASCITQISPENN
+131 ASCITQISKANGLN
-143 LRGQGILIGF
+143 GKGTIVGF
-153 IDTGIDY
+153 LDTGIDY

-165 RNTDGTTRIEYIYD
+165 INADGTTRIEYIYD
-179 LYEGGKIYNR
+179 LSLGGAVYSKA
-189 SQINE
+189 QINE
-194 ALKSANPYSI
+194 ALNTENPYDI
-204 VSSTDVT
+204 VPSRDDV

-225 NIDSKYYGVA
+225 NISSKYYGVA
-235 PESSIAMVKVARS
+235 PESSIIMVKVARGL
-248 QFALSTQIMRGIKF
+248 FTLSTEIMKGIKF
-262 LIDKSKELNT
+262 LIDKSKELNM
-272 PLAINMSLS
+272 PLAINISLS

-297 STIAAIERVTIVI
+297 STVSTLERVTIVI

-325 LEQINE
+325 LEGINE
-331 VYFNVSSDEATV
+331 IFFNVSSDESTV
-343 VVNLY
+343 VLNLY
-348 KSILPTLSIELISP
+348 KSLLPSVSIELISP
-362 SGGSTGEIVIKE
+362 SGGSTGEIAVKE
-374 GFQEGTIGNSRYSIY
+374 GFQEGAIGNSRYSIY

-402 GIMISGINE
+402 GIIIRGINE

-425 DEYDGTFDM
+425 NNYDGTFDM

-470 SYNYLVNII
+470 SYNYLVDTI

-487 MFEGQYIK
+487 IFEGQYIK

-520 SMATPQVTGAAALM
+520 SMATPQVTGSAALM

-551 LKYFLILGAKK
+551 LKYFLMLGSKK
-562 GRRDV
+562 GRRDI
-567 SYPDPAWGYGELCL
+567 SYPDPSWGYGELCL

-605 DNNID
+605 NNNLDIGTSSID
-610 VGTSG
+610 VK
-615 INVNYDT
+615 YDT
-622 SSQENVFLLVEVS
+622 TSSENVFLLVEVTG
-635 EESSL
+635 ESNL
-640 NDILKIP
+640 NDVLKIP
-647 GVSGVMISSNFAVVI
+647 DVSGVMIASNLAVII
-662 TPANKINEINK
+662 TPANKINEISNI
-673 FVLMVVNIEVSTIL
+673 VLRIVNIEVSTIL
-687 TLNAISPVEA
+687 TLNAISPLEA

-743 IWDQTIQS
+743 IWDQTIQG
-751 DKEIYGLKYGTE
+751 DKDIYDLKYGTE
-763 YSEEQI
+763 YTEDQI

-808 PELKG
+808 PDLKG
-813 VAPDCEFVIVK
+813 AAPDCQFVIVK
-824 LARATKVELDAAL
+824 LSRATKVELDAAV
-837 IDKTDVPSYSP
+837 IDKTDVPSYTP

-857 IISVA
+857 IIAVA

-880 SHTGNGIVEASINNY
+880 SHIGNGIVEQSINNY
-895 SSQPGTVVVVP
+895 SSQSGTVVVVP

-917 EGMIESVGDIKDIE
+917 EGIIESAGDIKDIE

-941 PIEIWINKP
+941 PIEIWVNKP

-962 EVIDNLES
+962 EVIDNLEA

-980 VYEGTEMIVN
+980 LYEGTEMIVN

-1010 RAGIWKFRL
+1010 KAGIWKFRL
-1019 TGQYIVEG
+1019 TGQYIVDG
-1027 KYYAWIPQRELL
+1027 KYYAWIPQRELI
-1039 DDETK
+1039 DSETK
-1044 FLNPVGYTTLTLSST
+1044 FLNSVGYTTLTLSST

-1069 NQEDNSVISESGR
+1069 NQDDNSVISESGR

-1116 SVAGAVVTGCC
+1116 SVAGAVVAGCC
-1127 ALIVEWAV
+1127 ALILQWAV
-1135 TDGNYPGIYSSQI
+1135 VDKNYPDIYSIQV
-1148 KTYIISGAKTRPG
+1148 KTYIISGAKGRPG

-1180 DRIRETYN
+1180 DRIRETYS
-1188 PRSDEGFQEYR
+1188 PRSNEGYEEYR
-1199 IKNLFIRKPKDL
+1199 VKNLFIRKPKDL

>member
-1 MFRVNIKSH
+1 MLK
-10 TYIDKRN
+10 TYIVIN
-17 YYEVVSIEINNLN
+17 QYNEVLDIETN
-30 KDGLGLLKNMPKSV
+30 LGLLKGLPKEV
-44 LSKINISHSFLT
+44 LSKLNISSAYLSGET
-56 NNKDSEIEV
+56 EKEIEV
-65 TIILGSTP
+65 VIISGD
-73 NEISQVV
+73 NVDNISQTVD
-80 NSLGGK
+80 NLGGK
-86 YTDLGYGYG
+86 YLNLGYNFG
-95 IVLIPI
+95 IVTIPVDKI
-101 ENIVALATSP
+101 IDLALVPT
-111 QIQYMELPKSLYTTD
+111 IQYIEFPKNLYTTD
-126 YESNR
+126 FESNR
-131 ASCITQISPENN
+131 ASCITQISKVNGLN
-143 LRGQGILIGF
+143 GKGTIVGF
-153 IDTGIDY
+153 LDTGIDY

-165 RNTDGTTRIEYIYD
+165 INADGTTRIEYIYD
-179 LYEGGKIYNR
+179 LSLGGAVYSKA
-189 SQINE
+189 QINE
-194 ALKSANPYSI
+194 ALNTENPYDI
-204 VSSTDVT
+204 VPSRDDV

-225 NIDSKYYGVA
+225 NISSKYYGVA
-235 PESSIAMVKVARS
+235 PESSIIMVKVARGL
-248 QFALSTQIMRGIKF
+248 FTLSTEIMKGIKF
-262 LIDKSKELNT
+262 LIDKSKELNM
-272 PLAINMSLS
+272 PLAINISLS

-297 STIAAIERVTIVI
+297 STVSTLERVTIVI

-325 LEQINE
+325 LEGINE
-331 VYFNVSSDEATV
+331 IFFNVSSDESTV
-343 VVNLY
+343 VLNLY
-348 KSILPTLSIELISP
+348 KSLLPSVSIELISP
-362 SGGSTGEIVIKE
+362 SGGSTGEIAVKE
-374 GFQEGTIGNSRYSIY
+374 GFQEGAIGNSRYSIY

-402 GIMISGINE
+402 GIIIRGINE

-425 DEYDGTFDM
+425 NNYDGTFDM

-470 SYNYLVNII
+470 SYNYLVDTI

-487 MFEGQYIK
+487 IFEGQYIK

-520 SMATPQVTGAAALM
+520 SMATPQVTGSAALM

-551 LKYFLILGAKK
+551 LKYFLMLGSKK
-562 GRRDV
+562 GRRDI
-567 SYPDPAWGYGELCL
+567 SYPDPSWGYGELCL

-605 DNNID
+605 NNNLDIGTSSID
-610 VGTSG
+610 VK
-615 INVNYDT
+615 YDT
-622 SSQENVFLLVEVS
+622 TSSENVFLLVEVTG
-635 EESSL
+635 ESNL
-640 NDILKIP
+640 NDVLKIP
-647 GVSGVMISSNFAVVI
+647 DVSGVMIASNLAVII
-662 TPANKINEINK
+662 TPANKINEISNI
-673 FVLMVVNIEVSTIL
+673 VLRIVNIEVSTIL
-687 TLNAISPVEA
+687 TLNSISPLEA

-743 IWDQTIQS
+743 IWDQTIQG
-751 DKEIYGLKYGTE
+751 DKDIYDLKYGTE
-763 YSEEQI
+763 YTEDQI

-808 PELKG
+808 PDLKG
-813 VAPDCEFVIVK
+813 AAPDCQFVIVK
-824 LARATKVELDAAL
+824 LSRATKVELDAAV
-837 IDKTDVPSYSP
+837 IDKTDVPSYTP

-857 IISVA
+857 IIAVA

-880 SHTGNGIVEASINNY
+880 SHIGNGIVEQSINNY
-895 SSQPGTVVVVP
+895 SSQSGTVVVVP

-917 EGMIESVGDIKDIE
+917 EGIIESAGDIKDIE

-941 PIEIWINKP
+941 PIEIWVNKP

-962 EVIDNLES
+962 EVIDNLEA

-980 VYEGTEMIVN
+980 LYEGTEMIVN

-1010 RAGIWKFRL
+1010 KAGIWKFRL
-1019 TGQYIVEG
+1019 TGQYIVDG
-1027 KYYAWIPQRELL
+1027 KYYAWIPQRELI
-1039 DDETK
+1039 DSETK
-1044 FLNPVGYTTLTLSST
+1044 FLNSVGYTTLTLSST

-1069 NQEDNSVISESGR
+1069 NQDDNSVISESGR

-1102 VTNPGGGTAVISGS
+1102 VTNPGGGTSVISGS
-1116 SVAGAVVTGCC
+1116 SVAGAVVAGCC
-1127 ALIVEWAV
+1127 ALILQWAV
-1135 TDGNYPGIYSSQI
+1135 VDKNYPDIYAAQI
-1148 KTYIISGAKTRPG
+1148 KTYIISGAKGRPG
-1161 DVYPNR
+1161 DVYPNK

-1188 PRSDEGFQEYR
+1188 PRSDEDYEEYR
-1199 IKNLFIRKPKDL
+1199 VNNLFIRMPKYRHNRTIN

>member
-1 MFRVNIKSH
+1 MLK
-10 TYIDKRN
+10 TYIVIN
-17 YYEVVSIEINNLN
+17 QYNEVLDIETN
-30 KDGLGLLKNMPKSV
+30 LGLLKGLPKEV
-44 LSKINISHSFLT
+44 LSKLNISSAYLSGET
-56 NNKDSEIEV
+56 EKEIEV
-65 TIILGSTP
+65 VIISGD
-73 NEISQVV
+73 NVDNISQTVD
-80 NSLGGK
+80 NLGGK
-86 YTDLGYGYG
+86 YLNLGYNFG
-95 IVLIPI
+95 IVTIPVDKI
-101 ENIVALATSP
+101 IDLALVPT
-111 QIQYMELPKSLYTTD
+111 IQYIEFPKNLYTTD
-126 YESNR
+126 FESNR
-131 ASCITQISPENN
+131 ASCITQISKVNGLN
-143 LRGQGILIGF
+143 GKGTIVGF
-153 IDTGIDY
+153 LDTGIDY

-165 RNTDGTTRIEYIYD
+165 INADGTTRIEYIYD
-179 LYEGGKIYNR
+179 LSLGGAVYSKA
-189 SQINE
+189 QINE
-194 ALKSANPYSI
+194 ALNTENPYDI
-204 VSSTDVT
+204 VPSRDDV

-225 NIDSKYYGVA
+225 NISSKYYGVA
-235 PESSIAMVKVARS
+235 PESSIIMVKVARGL
-248 QFALSTQIMRGIKF
+248 FTLSTEIMKGIKF
-262 LIDKSKELNT
+262 LIDKSKELNM
-272 PLAINMSLS
+272 PLAINISLS

-297 STIAAIERVTIVI
+297 STVSTLERVTIVI

-325 LEQINE
+325 LEGINDI
-331 VYFNVSSDEATV
+331 YFNVSSDEATV

-348 KSILPTLSIELISP
+348 KSILPSLSIELISP
-362 SGGSTGEIVIKE
+362 SGGTTGEIAVKE

-389 LTGPKPFDVSGEI
+389 LTGPKPFDVSGDI
-402 GIMISGINE
+402 GIIISGINE

-425 DEYDGTFDM
+425 NNYDGIFDM

-470 SYNYLVNII
+470 SYNYLVDTI

-487 MFEGQYIK
+487 IFEGQYIK

-540 NRNDPYLYGER
+540 NRNDLYLYGER
-551 LKYFLILGAKK
+551 LKYFLILGSKK
-562 GRRDV
+562 GRRDI
-567 SYPDPAWGYGELCL
+567 SYPDPSWGYGELCL

-605 DNNID
+605 NNNLDMGTSSID
-610 VGTSG
+610 VK
-615 INVNYDT
+615 YDT
-622 SSQENVFLLVEVS
+622 TSPENVFLLVEVTG
-635 EESSL
+635 ESNL
-640 NDILKIP
+640 NDVLKIP
-647 GVSGVMISSNFAVVI
+647 GVSGVKIASNFAVII
-662 TPANKINEINK
+662 TPANKINEISNI
-673 FVLMVVNIEVSTIL
+673 VLRIVNIDVSTML
-687 TLNAISPVEA
+687 TLNAISPLEA

-743 IWDQTIQS
+743 IWDQTIQG
-751 DKEIYGLKYGTE
+751 DKDIYDLKYGTE
-763 YSEEQI
+763 YTEDQI

-808 PELKG
+808 PDLKG
-813 VAPDCEFVIVK
+813 AAPDCQFVIVK
-824 LARATKVELDAAL
+824 LSRATKVELDAAV

-857 IISVA
+857 IIAVA

-880 SHTGNGIVEASINNY
+880 SHTGNGIVEQSINNY
-895 SSQPGTVVVVP
+895 SAQSGTVVVVP

-917 EGMIESVGDIKDIE
+917 EGIIESSGYIKDIE

-941 PIEIWINKP
+941 PIEIWVNKP

-962 EVIDNLES
+962 EVIDNLEA

-980 VYEGTEMIVN
+980 LYEGTEMIVN

-1010 RAGIWKFRL
+1010 KAGIWKFRL
-1019 TGQYIVEG
+1019 TGQSIVDG

-1039 DDETK
+1039 DSETK
-1044 FLNPVGYTTLTLSST
+1044 FLNSVGYTTLTLSST

-1069 NQEDNSVISESGR
+1069 NQDDNSVISESGR

-1116 SVAGAVVTGCC
+1116 SVAGAVVAGCC
-1127 ALIVEWAV
+1127 ALILQWAV
-1135 TDGNYPGIYSSQI
+1135 VDKNYPDIYAAQI
-1148 KTYIISGAKTRPG
+1148 KSYIISGAKGRPG
-1161 DVYPNR
+1161 DVYPNK

-1188 PRSDEGFQEYR
+1188 PRSDEDYEEYR
-1199 IKNLFIRKPKDL
+1199 VNNLFIRMPKYRHNRTIN

>member
-1 MFRVNIKSH
+1 MSLGTTSDVPQLHQAILKA
-10 TYIDKRN
+10 
-17 YYEVVSIEINNLN
+17 INN
-30 KDGLGLLKNMPKSV
+30 
-44 LSKINISHSFLT
+44 NIL
-56 NNKDSEIEV
+56 
-65 TIILGSTP
+65 
-73 NEISQVV
+73 VV
-80 NSLGGK
+80 
-86 YTDLGYGYG
+86 
-95 IVLIPI
+95 
-101 ENIVALATSP
+101 
-111 QIQYMELPKSLYTTD
+111 
-126 YESNR
+126 
-131 ASCITQISPENN
+131 C
-143 LRGQGILIGF
+143 
-153 IDTGIDY
+153 
-160 THPAF
+160 
-165 RNTDGTTRIEYIYD
+165 
-179 LYEGGKIYNR
+179 
-189 SQINE
+189 
-194 ALKSANPYSI
+194 
-204 VSSTDVT
+204 
-211 GHGTHV
+211 
-217 AGIACAGG
+217 
-225 NIDSKYYGVA
+225 
-235 PESSIAMVKVARS
+235 
-248 QFALSTQIMRGIKF
+248 
-262 LIDKSKELNT
+262 
-272 PLAINMSLS
+272 
-281 TNDGAHN
+281 
-288 GSSLLEQYI
+288 
-297 STIAAIERVTIVI
+297 

-325 LEQINE
+325 LEDINQ
-331 VYFNVSSDEATV
+331 VYFNVSSDESTV
-343 VVNLY
+343 VLNLY
-348 KSILPTLSIELISP
+348 KSLLPSVSIELISP
-362 SGGSTGEIVIKE
+362 SGGSTGEIAVKE
-374 GFQEGTIGNSRYSIY
+374 GFQEGAIGNSRYSIY

-402 GIMISGINE
+402 GIIISGINE

-425 DEYDGTFDM
+425 NNYDGTFDM

-470 SYNYLVNII
+470 SYNYLVDTI

-487 MFEGQYIK
+487 IFEGQYIK

-520 SMATPQVTGAAALM
+520 SMATPQVTGSAALM

-551 LKYFLILGAKK
+551 LKYFLMLGSKK
-562 GRRDV
+562 GRRDI
-567 SYPDPAWGYGELCL
+567 SYPDPSWGYGELCL

-605 DNNID
+605 NNNLDIGTSSID
-610 VGTSG
+610 VK
-615 INVNYDT
+615 YDT
-622 SSQENVFLLVEVS
+622 TSSENVFLLVEVTG
-635 EESSL
+635 ESNL
-640 NDILKIP
+640 NDVLKIP
-647 GVSGVMISSNFAVVI
+647 GVSGVMISSNFAVII
-662 TPANKINEINK
+662 TPANKINEISNI
-673 FVLMVVNIEVSTIL
+673 VLRIVNIEVSTIL
-687 TLNAISPVEA
+687 TLNTISPLEA

-743 IWDQTIQS
+743 IWDQTIQG
-751 DKEIYGLKYGTE
+751 DKDIYDLKYGTE
-763 YSEEQI
+763 YTEDQI
-769 NQAISLQTSGGDPY
+769 NQAISLQASGGDPY

-797 LAGIIGGRGIN
+797 VAGIIGGRGIN
-808 PELKG
+808 PDLKG
-813 VAPDCEFVIVK
+813 AAPDCQFVIVK
-824 LARATKVELDAAL
+824 LSRATKVELDAAV
-837 IDKTDVPSYSP
+837 IDKTDVPSYTP

-857 IISVA
+857 IIAVA

-880 SHTGNGIVEASINNY
+880 SHIGNGIVEQSINNY
-895 SSQPGTVVVVP
+895 SAQSGTVVVVP

-917 EGMIESVGDIKDIE
+917 EGIIESSGDIKDIE

-941 PIEIWINKP
+941 PIEIWVNKP

-962 EVIDNLES
+962 EVIDNLEA

-980 VYEGTEMIVN
+980 LYEGTEMIVN

-1010 RAGIWKFRL
+1010 KAGIWKFRL
-1019 TGQYIVEG
+1019 TGQYIVDG
-1027 KYYAWIPQRELL
+1027 KYYAWIPQRELI
-1039 DDETK
+1039 DSETK
-1044 FLNPVGYTTLTLSST
+1044 FLNSVGYTTLTLSST

-1069 NQEDNSVISESGR
+1069 NQDDNSVISESGR

-1116 SVAGAVVTGCC
+1116 SVAGAVVAGCC
-1127 ALIVEWAV
+1127 ALILQWAV
-1135 TDGNYPGIYSSQI
+1135 VDKNYPDIYAAQI
-1148 KTYIISGAKTRPG
+1148 KTYIISGAKGRPG
-1161 DVYPNR
+1161 DVYPNK

-1188 PRSDEGFQEYR
+1188 PRSDEDYEEYR
-1199 IKNLFIRKPKDL
+1199 VNNLFIRMPKYRHNRTINCKKAY

>member
-1 MFRVNIKSH
+1 MLK
-10 TYIDKRN
+10 TYIVIN
-17 YYEVVSIEINNLN
+17 QYNEVLDIETN
-30 KDGLGLLKNMPKSV
+30 LGLLKGLPKDV
-44 LSKINISHSFLT
+44 LSKLNISSAYLSGET
-56 NNKDSEIEV
+56 EKEIEV
-65 TIILGSTP
+65 VIISGDTVD
-73 NEISQVV
+73 NISQTVD
-80 NSLGGK
+80 NLGGK
-86 YTDLGYGYG
+86 YLNLGYNFG
-95 IVLIPI
+95 IVTIPVDKI
-101 ENIVALATSP
+101 IDLALVPT
-111 QIQYMELPKSLYTTD
+111 IQYIEFPKNLYTTD
-126 YESNR
+126 FESNR
-131 ASCITQISPENN
+131 ASCITQISKANGLN
-143 LRGQGILIGF
+143 GKGTIVGF
-153 IDTGIDY
+153 LDTGIDY

-165 RNTDGTTRIEYIYD
+165 INSDGTSRIEYIYD
-179 LYEGGKIYNR
+179 LSLGGVVYSK
-189 SQINE
+189 SQINK
-194 ALKSANPYSI
+194 ALKTKNPYDI
-204 VSSTDVT
+204 VQSRDDV

-225 NIDSKYYGVA
+225 NISSKYYGVA
-235 PESSIAMVKVARS
+235 PESSIIMVKVARGL
-248 QFALSTQIMRGIKF
+248 FTLSTEIMKGIKF
-262 LIDKSKELNT
+262 LIDKSKELNM
-272 PLAINMSLS
+272 PLAINISLS

-297 STIAAIERVTIVI
+297 STVSTLERVTIVI

-325 LEQINE
+325 LEGINE
-331 VYFNVSSDEATV
+331 IFFNVSSDESTV
-343 VVNLY
+343 VLNLY
-348 KSILPTLSIELISP
+348 KSLLPSVSIELISP
-362 SGGSTGEIVIKE
+362 SGGSTGEIAVKE

-402 GIMISGINE
+402 GIIIRGINE

-425 DEYDGTFDM
+425 NNYYGTFDM
-434 WLPISEGLNI
+434 WLPISEGLNV

-470 SYNYLVNII
+470 SYNYLVDTI

-487 MFEGQYIK
+487 IFEGQYIK

-540 NRNDPYLYGER
+540 NRNDLYLYGER
-551 LKYFLILGAKK
+551 LKYFLILGSKK
-562 GRRDV
+562 VRRDI
-567 SYPDPAWGYGELCL
+567 SYPDPSWGYGELCL

-605 DNNID
+605 NNNLDIGTSSID
-610 VGTSG
+610 VK
-615 INVNYDT
+615 YDT
-622 SSQENVFLLVEVS
+622 TSSENIFLLVEVS
-635 EESSL
+635 GES
-640 NDILKIP
+640 NLKDVLKTP
-647 GVSGVMISSNFAVVI
+647 GVSGVMIASNFAVII
-662 TPANKINEINK
+662 TPANIINEISK
-673 FVLMVVNIEVSTIL
+673 IVLRVVNIEVSTIL
-687 TLNAISPVEA
+687 TLNAISPLEA
-697 SGAPVFNN
+697 SGAPIFNN

-743 IWDQTIQS
+743 IWDQTIQG
-751 DKEIYGLKYGTE
+751 DKSIYDLKYGTE
-763 YSEEQI
+763 YTVDQI

-808 PELKG
+808 PDLKG
-813 VAPDCEFVIVK
+813 AAPDCQFIIVK
-824 LARATKVELDAAL
+824 LSRATKVELDAAV
-837 IDKTDVPSYSP
+837 IDKADVPSYSP

-857 IISVA
+857 IIAVA

-868 VVVFEPLGSNMG
+868 LVVFEPLGSNMG
-880 SHTGNGIVEASINNY
+880 SHTGNGIVEQSINNY
-895 SSQPGTVVVVP
+895 SSQSGTVVVVP

-917 EGMIESVGDIKDIE
+917 EGVIESTGDIKDIE
-931 IRVGEKQKNL
+931 IRVGERQKNL
-941 PIEIWINKP
+941 PIEIWVNKP
-950 NRVKLSIVSPSG
+950 NRVRLSIISPSG
-962 EVIDNLES
+962 EVVDNLEA
-970 KNTNNERIKF
+970 KNTNNQRIKF
-980 VYEGTEMIVN
+980 LYEGTEMIVN

-1000 SLIFIRAYNL
+1000 ALIFIRAYNL
-1010 RAGIWKFRL
+1010 KPGIWKFRL
-1019 TGQYIVEG
+1019 TGEYVVEG

-1039 DDETK
+1039 DSETK
-1044 FLNPVGYTTLTLSST
+1044 FLNSVGYTTLTLSST
-1059 SSGAISVAYY
+1059 SSSVISVAYY
-1069 NQEDNSVISESGR
+1069 NQEDNSIISESGR

-1102 VTNPGGGTAVISGS
+1102 VTNPGGGTAVISGA
-1116 SVAGAVVTGCC
+1116 SVAGAVVAGGC
-1127 ALIVEWAV
+1127 ALILQWAV
-1135 TDGNYPGIYSSQI
+1135 VDKNYPDIYAAQI
-1148 KTYIISGAKTRPG
+1148 KTYIISGAKGRPG
-1161 DVYPNR
+1161 DVYPNK

-1188 PRSDEGFQEYR
+1188 PRSNEGYDEYTVN
-1199 IKNLFIRKPKDL
+1199 NLFIRIPKYRHNRTIN

>member
-1 MFRVNIKSH
+1 MLK
-10 TYIDKRN
+10 TYIVIN
-17 YYEVVSIEINNLN
+17 QYNEVLDIETN
-30 KDGLGLLKNMPKSV
+30 LGLLKGLPKEV
-44 LSKINISHSFLT
+44 LSKLNISSAYLSGET
-56 NNKDSEIEV
+56 EKEIEV
-65 TIILGSTP
+65 VIISGD
-73 NEISQVV
+73 NVDNISQTVD
-80 NSLGGK
+80 NLGGK
-86 YTDLGYGYG
+86 YLNLGYNFG
-95 IVLIPI
+95 IVTIPVDKI
-101 ENIVALATSP
+101 IDLALVPT
-111 QIQYMELPKSLYTTD
+111 IQYIEFPKNLYTTD
-126 YESNR
+126 FESNR
-131 ASCITQISPENN
+131 ASCITQISKVNGLN
-143 LRGQGILIGF
+143 GKGTIVGF
-153 IDTGIDY
+153 LDTGIDY

-165 RNTDGTTRIEYIYD
+165 INADGTTRIEYIYD
-179 LYEGGKIYNR
+179 LSLGGAVYSKA
-189 SQINE
+189 QINE
-194 ALKSANPYSI
+194 ALNTENPYDI
-204 VSSTDVT
+204 VPSRDDV

-225 NIDSKYYGVA
+225 NISSKYYGVA
-235 PESSIAMVKVARS
+235 PESSIIMVKVARGL
-248 QFALSTQIMRGIKF
+248 FTLSTEIMKGIKF
-262 LIDKSKELNT
+262 LIDKSKELNM
-272 PLAINMSLS
+272 PLAINISLS

-297 STIAAIERVTIVI
+297 STVSTLERVTIVI

-325 LEQINE
+325 LEGINE
-331 VYFNVSSDEATV
+331 IFFNVSSDESTV
-343 VVNLY
+343 VLNLY
-348 KSILPTLSIELISP
+348 KSLLPSVSIELISP
-362 SGGSTGEIVIKE
+362 SGGSTGEIAVKE
-374 GFQEGTIGNSRYSIY
+374 GFQEGAIGNSRYSIY

-402 GIMISGINE
+402 GIIIRGINE

-425 DEYDGTFDM
+425 NNYDGTFDM

-470 SYNYLVNII
+470 SYNYLVDTI

-487 MFEGQYIK
+487 IYEGQYIK

-520 SMATPQVTGAAALM
+520 SMATPQVTGSAALM

-551 LKYFLILGAKK
+551 LKYFLMLGSKK
-562 GRRDV
+562 GRRDI
-567 SYPDPAWGYGELCL
+567 SYPDPSWGYGELCL

-605 DNNID
+605 NNNLDIGTSSID
-610 VGTSG
+610 VK
-615 INVNYDT
+615 YDT
-622 SSQENVFLLVEVS
+622 TSSENVFLLVEVTG
-635 EESSL
+635 ESNL
-640 NDILKIP
+640 NDVLKIP
-647 GVSGVMISSNFAVVI
+647 GVSGVMIASNFAVII
-662 TPANKINEINK
+662 TPANKINEISNI
-673 FVLMVVNIEVSTIL
+673 VLRIVNIEVSTIL
-687 TLNAISPVEA
+687 TLNAVSPIEA
-697 SGAPVFNN
+697 SGTPIFNN

-743 IWDQTIQS
+743 IWDQTIQG
-751 DKEIYGLKYGTE
+751 DKDIYDLKYGTE
-763 YSEEQI
+763 YTEDQI

-808 PELKG
+808 PDLKG
-813 VAPDCEFVIVK
+813 AAPDCQFVIVK
-824 LARATKVELDAAL
+824 LSRATKVELDAAV
-837 IDKTDVPSYSP
+837 IDKTDVPSYTP

-857 IISVA
+857 IIAVA

-880 SHTGNGIVEASINNY
+880 SHIGNGIVEQSINNY
-895 SSQPGTVVVVP
+895 SSQSGTVVVVP

-917 EGMIESVGDIKDIE
+917 EGIIESSGDIKDIE

-941 PIEIWINKP
+941 PIEIWVNKP

-962 EVIDNLES
+962 EVIDNLEA

-980 VYEGTEMIVN
+980 LYEGTEMIVN

-1010 RAGIWKFRL
+1010 KAGIWKFRL
-1019 TGQYIVEG
+1019 TGQYIVDS

-1039 DDETK
+1039 DSETK
-1044 FLNPVGYTTLTLSST
+1044 FLNSVGYTTLTLSST

-1069 NQEDNSVISESGR
+1069 NQDDNSVISESGR

-1102 VTNPGGGTAVISGS
+1102 VTNPGGGTSVISGS
-1116 SVAGAVVTGCC
+1116 SVAGAVVAGCC
-1127 ALIVEWAV
+1127 ALILQWAV
-1135 TDGNYPGIYSSQI
+1135 VDKNYPDIYAAQI
-1148 KTYIISGAKTRPG
+1148 KTYIISGAKGRPG
-1161 DVYPNR
+1161 DVYPNK

-1188 PRSDEGFQEYR
+1188 PRSDEDYEEYR
-1199 IKNLFIRKPKDL
+1199 VNNLFIRIPKYRHNRTIN